1 MITDPHFER
10 EQDKYDNPIP
20 SREYILEYLRAQ
32 KSPVTRDKIAEALK
46 ITEEEPLEA
55 LRRRLR
61 AMERDG
67 QLVFTRGQS
76 YGLPEKM
83 DLLSGTIIGHRDG
96 FGFLKLEEGG
106 DDLFINNRDML
117 MYFHG
122 DKVLAQ
128 KAGTDRRGR
137 REARIVRLVQERSA
151 ALVGRYHV
159 DGGMAFVIADD
170 RRINQEILIANED
183 NNGARA
189 GDVVVVELTRR
200 PGRFVKAAGKVTEV
214 LGKTMAPGMEIE
226 IALRNYD
233 LPHTWS
239 DIIEKKLKR
248 IPDEVP
254 DSDKQ
259 GRVDLRHLPLVT
271 IDGEDARDFDD
282 AVYAEKKPG
291 GGWRLWVAIADVSH
305 YVRTDSALDVE
316 ARERGNSVYFPSQ
329 VIPMLP
335 EKISNGLCSL
345 NPHVDRLCMVAE
357 MTIAASGKLSGYK
370 FYPAVMHSHA
380 RFTYTQVADMLEG
393 GVIAPE
399 HQALFP
405 HLQCLQSLYLTLDER
420 RAERGAIAF
429 ETLETQFIFNEQ
441 RKIDKIVP
449 RGRNQ
454 AHKIIEEC
462 MILANVASAKF
473 VKKNKGEVLYRVHEA
488 PSEQKLA
495 NFKEF
500 LAERGLSMEGGLEP
514 TPADYQ
520 GIMLKIAD
528 RPDAELIQV
537 MLLRSMRQAIYSP
550 DNDGHFGLALEEYS
564 HFTSPIRRYP
574 DLVLHR
580 VIKFLLANSEGTV
593 KDKWTQDGGFQY
605 TLAELDSLG
614 EECSTTERRADEATR
629 DVSDWLKCE
638 YMQDHV
644 GDDFDAVIAS
654 VTNFGLFVRLND
666 LFIDGLVHISS
677 LASDY
682 YQFDAMR
689 QRLVGENT
697 RQVYQVGDPVSVKVA
712 AVNLDDR
719 QIDLIMIGDNSK
731 GQGKRRNSN
740 KPLTARDRVKLE
752 GAKSARGAK
761 EGDKPSKGRGKKVA
775 SEGTGSAVSKDSA
788 NKGSAKKSTS
798 KKTRVKKPNAKKA
811 DAKKTDA
818 KKTAVKK
825 PLASKSKAKKTDA
838 NKANNS
844 ESTAKAAEAKSSK
857 RK

>member
-1 MITDPHFER
+1 MIKDPHFER
-10 EQDKYDNPIP
+10 EQDKYENPIP
-20 SREYILEYLRAQ
+20 SREYIIEYLRSQ
-32 KSPVTRDKIAEALK
+32 KSPITRDSIAAALQ
-46 ITEEEPLEA
+46 IHDEEQLEA

-67 QLVFTRGQS
+67 ELVFTRGQS

-83 DLLSGTIIGHRDG
+83 DLIPGIVLGHREGYG
-96 FGFLKLEEGG
+96 FFKPDEGG
-106 DDLFINNRDML
+106 DDLFISNRDML

-128 KAGTDRRGR
+128 KAGMDRKGR
-137 REARIVRLVQERSA
+137 REARIVRLIQPRSA
-151 ALVGRYHV
+151 AIVGRFHV
-159 DGGMAFVIADD
+159 DSGMAFVIADD
-170 RRINQEILIANED
+170 KRITQEILIASED
-183 NNGARA
+183 RNGARQ

-214 LGKTMAPGMEIE
+214 LGKQMAPGMEIE

-239 DIIEKKLKR
+239 AAIEKKLRR
-248 IPDEVP
+248 IPDEVTE
-254 DSDKQ
+254 SDKV
-259 GRVDLRHLPLVT
+259 GRVDLRDLPLVT

-282 AVYAEKKPG
+282 AVYAEAKPS
-291 GGWRLWVAIADVSH
+291 GGWRLWVAIADVSY
-305 YVRTDSALDVE
+305 YVRTDSALDTE
-316 ARERGNSVYFPSQ
+316 ARARGNSVYFPSQ

-357 MTIAASGKLSGYK
+357 MTISARGKLSGYK

-380 RFTYTQVADMLEG
+380 RFTYTQVAAMLEG
-393 GVIAPE
+393 GPIAPE
-399 HQALFP
+399 HEALFP
-405 HLQCLQSLYLTLDER
+405 HLQCLQSLYLALDEQ

-429 ETLETQFIFNEQ
+429 ETIETQFIFNEQ

-449 RGRNQ
+449 RARNQ

-462 MILANVASAKF
+462 MILANVSAAKF
-473 VKKNKGEVLYRVHEA
+473 VKKHKGEILYRVHES

-500 LAERGLSMEGGLEP
+500 LAERGLSMGGGLEP

-520 GIMLKIAD
+520 NVMLQIAG

-537 MLLRSMRQAIYSP
+537 MLLRAMRQAIYTP
-550 DNDGHFGLALEEYS
+550 DNEGHFGLALEEYA

-580 VIKFLLANSEGTV
+580 VIRYLLAKEKGEANE
-593 KDKWTQDGGFQY
+593 KWTPDGGYHYQ
-605 TLAELDSLG
+605 LDELDKLG

-638 YMQDHV
+638 FMQDHV
-644 GDDFDAVIAS
+644 GDTFEAVIAS

-677 LASDY
+677 LGSDY
-682 YQFDAMR
+682 YQFDPMR
-689 QRLVGENT
+689 QRLIGEHT
-697 RQVYQVGDPVSVKVA
+697 GQIYQVGDPVTVKVA

-719 QIDLIMIGDNSK
+719 QIDLVMIGDSGK
-731 GQGKRRNSN
+731 GGRRKAAPSRE
-740 KPLTARDRVKLE
+740 KPMTARERVNRE
-752 GAKSARGAK
+752 GAKMAK
-761 EGDKPSKGRGKKVA
+761 TAKSTGVKAKAGSDKAPSK
-775 SEGTGSAVSKDSA
+775 
-788 NKGSAKKSTS
+788 
-798 KKTRVKKPNAKKA
+798 
-811 DAKKTDA
+811 
-818 KKTAVKK
+818 
-825 PLASKSKAKKTDA
+825 SKSKAGTKPKKSVKD
-838 NKANNS
+838 
-844 ESTAKAAEAKSSK
+844 TAKKPKAAK
-857 RK
+857 RSTRKK

>member
-1 MITDPHFER
+1 MIKDPHFER
-10 EQDKYDNPIP
+10 EQDKYENPIP
-20 SREYILEYLRAQ
+20 SREYIIEYLRSQ
-32 KSPVTRDKIAEALK
+32 KSPITRDSIAVALQ
-46 ITEEEPLEA
+46 IHDEEQLEA

-67 QLVFTRGQS
+67 ELVFTRGQS

-83 DLLSGTIIGHRDG
+83 DLISGTVLGHREGYG
-96 FGFLKLEEGG
+96 FFKPDEGG
-106 DDLFINNRDML
+106 DDLFISNRDML

-128 KAGTDRRGR
+128 KAGMDRKGR
-137 REARIVRLVQERSA
+137 REARIVRLIQPRSA
-151 ALVGRYHV
+151 AIVGRFHV
-159 DGGMAFVIADD
+159 DSGMAFVIADD
-170 RRINQEILIANED
+170 KRITQEILIATED
-183 NNGARA
+183 RNGARQ

-214 LGKTMAPGMEIE
+214 LGKQMAPGMEIE

-239 DIIEKKLKR
+239 AVIEKKLRR
-248 IPDEVP
+248 IPDEVTEA
-254 DSDKQ
+254 DKV
-259 GRVDLRHLPLVT
+259 GRVDLRDLPLVT

-282 AVYAEKKPG
+282 AVYAEVKPS
-291 GGWRLWVAIADVSH
+291 GGWRLWVAIADVSY
-305 YVRTDSALDVE
+305 YVRTDSALDTE
-316 ARERGNSVYFPSQ
+316 ARARGNSVYFPSQ

-357 MTIAASGKLSGYK
+357 MTISARGKLSGYK

-380 RFTYTQVADMLEG
+380 RFTYTHVAAMLEG
-393 GVIAPE
+393 GPIAPE
-399 HQALFP
+399 HEALFP
-405 HLQCLQSLYLTLDER
+405 HLQCLQSLYLALDEQ

-429 ETLETQFIFNEQ
+429 ETLETQFIFNDQ

-449 RGRNQ
+449 RARNQ

-462 MILANVASAKF
+462 MILANVSAAKF
-473 VKKNKGEVLYRVHEA
+473 VKKHKGEILYRVHES

-500 LAERGLSMEGGLEP
+500 LAERGLSMGGGLEP

-520 GIMLKIAD
+520 NVMLQIAD

-537 MLLRSMRQAIYSP
+537 MLLRSMRQAIYTP
-550 DNDGHFGLALEEYS
+550 DNEGHFGLALEEYA

-580 VIKFLLANSEGTV
+580 VIRYLLAKEKGEANE
-593 KDKWTQDGGFQY
+593 KWTSDGGYHYQ
-605 TLAELDSLG
+605 LDELDLLG
-614 EECSTTERRADEATR
+614 EECSNTERRADEATR

-638 YMQDHV
+638 FMQDHV
-644 GDDFDAVIAS
+644 GDTFEAVIAS

-677 LASDY
+677 LGSDY
-682 YQFDAMR
+682 YQFDPMR
-689 QRLVGENT
+689 QRLIGEHT
-697 RQVYQVGDPVSVKVA
+697 GQIYQVGDPVTVKVA

-719 QIDLIMIGDNSK
+719 QIDLVMLGDSGK
-731 GQGKRRNSN
+731 GGRRKSAPSRE
-740 KPLTARDRVKLE
+740 KPMTARERVNRE
-752 GAKSARGAK
+752 GAKIAKAAKSTGAK
-761 EGDKPSKGRGKKVA
+761 S
-775 SEGTGSAVSKDSA
+775 
-788 NKGSAKKSTS
+788 
-798 KKTRVKKPNAKKA
+798 KA
-811 DAKKTDA
+811 DSDKAG
-818 KKTAVKK
+818 
-825 PLASKSKAKKTDA
+825 ASKSKSKAGAKPKKSVKNSAKKP
-838 NKANNS
+838 
-844 ESTAKAAEAKSSK
+844 KAAK
-857 RK
+857 RSTRKK

>member
-1 MITDPHFER
+1 MIKDPHFER
-10 EQDKYDNPIP
+10 EQDKYENPIP
-20 SREYILEYLRAQ
+20 SREYIIEYLRSQ
-32 KSPVTRDKIAEALK
+32 KSPITRDSIAAALQ
-46 ITEEEPLEA
+46 IHDEEQLEA

-67 QLVFTRGQS
+67 ELVFTRGQS

-83 DLLSGTIIGHRDG
+83 DLISGTVLGHKEGYG
-96 FGFLKLEEGG
+96 FFKPDEGG
-106 DDLFINNRDML
+106 DDLFISNRDML

-128 KAGTDRRGR
+128 KAGMDRKGR
-137 REARIVRLVQERSA
+137 REARIVRLIQPRSA
-151 ALVGRYHV
+151 AIVGRFHV
-159 DGGMAFVIADD
+159 DSGMAFVIADD
-170 RRINQEILIANED
+170 KRITQEILIASED
-183 NNGARA
+183 RNGARQ

-214 LGKTMAPGMEIE
+214 LGKQMAPGMEIE

-239 DIIEKKLKR
+239 AAIEKKLRR
-248 IPDEVP
+248 IPDEVTE
-254 DSDKQ
+254 SDKI
-259 GRVDLRHLPLVT
+259 GRVDLRDLPLVT

-282 AVYAEKKPG
+282 AVYAEVKPS
-291 GGWRLWVAIADVSH
+291 GGWRLWVAIADVSY
-305 YVRTDSALDVE
+305 YVRTDSALDTE
-316 ARERGNSVYFPSQ
+316 ARARGNSVYFPSQ

-357 MTIAASGKLSGYK
+357 MTISARGKLSGYK

-380 RFTYTQVADMLEG
+380 RFTYTQVAAMLEG
-393 GVIAPE
+393 GPIAPE
-399 HQALFP
+399 HEALFP
-405 HLQCLQSLYLTLDER
+405 HLQCLQSLYLALDEQ

-429 ETLETQFIFNEQ
+429 ETIETQFIFNDQ

-449 RGRNQ
+449 RARNQ

-462 MILANVASAKF
+462 MILANVSAAKF
-473 VKKNKGEVLYRVHEA
+473 VKKHKGEILYRVHES

-500 LAERGLSMEGGLEP
+500 LAERGLSMGGGLEP

-520 GIMLKIAD
+520 NVMLQIAD

-537 MLLRSMRQAIYSP
+537 MLLRSMRQAIYTP
-550 DNDGHFGLALEEYS
+550 DNEGHFGLALEEYA

-580 VIKFLLANSEGTV
+580 VIRYLLAKEKGEANE
-593 KDKWTQDGGFQY
+593 KWTPDGGYHYQ
-605 TLAELDSLG
+605 LDELDQLG

-638 YMQDHV
+638 FMQDHV
-644 GDDFDAVIAS
+644 GDTFEAVIAS

-677 LASDY
+677 LGSDY
-682 YQFDAMR
+682 YQFDPMR
-689 QRLVGENT
+689 QRLIGEHT
-697 RQVYQVGDPVSVKVA
+697 GQVYQVGDPVTVKVA

-719 QIDLIMIGDNSK
+719 QIDLMMLGDSGK
-731 GQGKRRNSN
+731 GGRRKAAPSRD
-740 KPLTARDRVKLE
+740 KPMTARERVNRE
-752 GAKSARGAK
+752 GAKMAKAAKSSGAK
-761 EGDKPSKGRGKKVA
+761 SKAGSGKA
-775 SEGTGSAVSKDSA
+775 
-788 NKGSAKKSTS
+788 
-798 KKTRVKKPNAKKA
+798 
-811 DAKKTDA
+811 
-818 KKTAVKK
+818 
-825 PLASKSKAKKTDA
+825 ASKSKSKAGTKPKKSVKDTAKKP
-838 NKANNS
+838 
-844 ESTAKAAEAKSSK
+844 KAAK
-857 RK
+857 RSTRKK

>member
-1 MITDPHFER
+1 MINDPHFER

-32 KSPVTRDKIAEALK
+32 KSPVTRDKIAEALS
-46 ITEEEPLEA
+46 ITDEVPLEA

-76 YGLPEKM
+76 YGLPERM
-83 DLLSGTIIGHRDG
+83 DLLSGTVLGHRDG
-96 FGFLKLEEGG
+96 FGFFKPDEGG

-137 REARIVRLVQERSA
+137 REARIVRLVHERTA

-159 DGGMAFVIADD
+159 DGGMGFVIADD
-170 RRINQEILIANED
+170 RRITQEILIASED
-183 NNGARA
+183 TLGARA

-200 PGRFVKAAGKVTEV
+200 PGRFVKAAAKVTEV

-239 DIIEKKLKR
+239 AIIEKKLKR
-248 IPDEVP
+248 IPDEVTEE
-254 DSDKQ
+254 DKL

-282 AVYAEKKPG
+282 AVYAEAKPS

-305 YVRTDSALDVE
+305 YVRTDSALDTE
-316 ARERGNSVYFPSQ
+316 ARSRGNSVYFPSQ

-345 NPHVDRLCMVAE
+345 KPKVDRLCMVAE
-357 MTIAASGKLSGYK
+357 MTISAAGKLSGTK

-393 GVIAPE
+393 GAIAPE
-399 HQALFP
+399 HEALFP
-405 HLQCLQSLYLTLDER
+405 HLLCLQSLYLILDER

-473 VKKNKGEVLYRVHEA
+473 VKKHKGEVLYRVHEA

-500 LAERGLSMEGGLEP
+500 LAERGLSMDGGLEP
-514 TPADYQ
+514 TPTDYQ
-520 GIMLKIAD
+520 NLMLKIAD
-528 RPDAELIQV
+528 RPDFELIQV
-537 MLLRSMRQAIYSP
+537 MLLRSMRQAVYSP
-550 DNDGHFGLALEEYS
+550 DNEGHFGLALEAYS

-580 VIKFLLANSEGTV
+580 VIKYLLAKELGNAN
-593 KDKWTQDGGFQY
+593 DKWTQDGGYLYQIE
-605 TLAELDSLG
+605 ELDALG

-644 GDDFDAVIAS
+644 GDTFDAVIAS
-654 VTNFGLFVRLND
+654 VTSFGLFVRLNE

-682 YQFDAMR
+682 YQFDPMR
-689 QRLVGENT
+689 QRLIGENS
-697 RQVYQVGDPVSVKVA
+697 RQVYQVGDPVTVKVA

-719 QIDLIMIGDNSK
+719 QIDLLMVGDNTK
-731 GQGKRRNSN
+731 GAGK
-740 KPLTARDRVKLE
+740 TARKGSKPTTARQRVNAE
-752 GAKSARGAK
+752 GAKSARGKSSAK
-761 EGDKPSKGRGKKVA
+761 SDKPKSDKPKASKRRSSGKA
-775 SEGTGSAVSKDSA
+775 SSPA
-788 NKGSAKKSTS
+788 
-798 KKTRVKKPNAKKA
+798 
-811 DAKKTDA
+811 
-818 KKTAVKK
+818 AVKK
-825 PLASKSKAKKTDA
+825 PSAVAQKSDAAKPDSSVKK
-838 NKANNS
+838 NP
-844 ESTAKAAEAKSSK
+844 AKRSK

>member
-1 MITDPHFER
+1 MIKDPHFER
-10 EQDKYDNPIP
+10 EQDKYENPIP
-20 SREYILEYLRAQ
+20 SREYIIEYLRSQ
-32 KSPVTRDKIAEALK
+32 KSPITRDSIAAALQ
-46 ITEEEPLEA
+46 IHDEEQLEA

-67 QLVFTRGQS
+67 ELVFTRGQS

-83 DLLSGTIIGHRDG
+83 DLISGTVLGHKEGYG
-96 FGFLKLEEGG
+96 FFKPDEGG
-106 DDLFINNRDML
+106 DDLFISNRDML

-128 KAGTDRRGR
+128 KAGMDRKGR
-137 REARIVRLVQERSA
+137 REARIVRLIQPRSA
-151 ALVGRYHV
+151 AIVGRFHV
-159 DGGMAFVIADD
+159 DSGMAFVIADD
-170 RRINQEILIANED
+170 KRITQEILIASED
-183 NNGARA
+183 RNGARQ

-214 LGKTMAPGMEIE
+214 LGKQMAPGMEIE

-239 DIIEKKLKR
+239 AAIEKKLRR
-248 IPDEVP
+248 IPDEVTE
-254 DSDKQ
+254 SDKV
-259 GRVDLRHLPLVT
+259 GRVDLRDLPLVT

-282 AVYAEKKPG
+282 AVYAEVKPS
-291 GGWRLWVAIADVSH
+291 GGWRLWVAIADVSY
-305 YVRTDSALDVE
+305 YVRTDSALDTE
-316 ARERGNSVYFPSQ
+316 ARARGNSVYFPSQ

-357 MTIAASGKLSGYK
+357 MTISARGKLSGYK

-380 RFTYTQVADMLEG
+380 RFTYTQVAAMLEG
-393 GVIAPE
+393 GPIAPE
-399 HQALFP
+399 HEALFP
-405 HLQCLQSLYLTLDER
+405 HLQCLQSLYLALDEQ

-429 ETLETQFIFNEQ
+429 ETLETQFIFNDQ

-449 RGRNQ
+449 RARNQ

-462 MILANVASAKF
+462 MILANVSAAKF
-473 VKKNKGEVLYRVHEA
+473 VKKHKGEILYRVHES

-500 LAERGLSMEGGLEP
+500 LAERGLSMGGGLEP

-520 GIMLKIAD
+520 NVMLQIAD

-537 MLLRSMRQAIYSP
+537 MLLRSMRQAIYTP
-550 DNDGHFGLALEEYS
+550 DNEGHFGLALEEYA

-580 VIKFLLANSEGTV
+580 VIRYLLAKEKGEANE
-593 KDKWTQDGGFQY
+593 KWTPDGGYHYQ
-605 TLAELDSLG
+605 LDELDQLG

-638 YMQDHV
+638 FMQDHV
-644 GDDFDAVIAS
+644 GDTFEAVIAS

-677 LASDY
+677 LGSDY
-682 YQFDAMR
+682 YQFDPMR
-689 QRLVGENT
+689 QRLIGEHT
-697 RQVYQVGDPVSVKVA
+697 GQVYQVGDPVTVKVA

-719 QIDLIMIGDNSK
+719 QIDLMMLGDSGK
-731 GQGKRRNSN
+731 GGRRKAAPSRD
-740 KPLTARDRVKLE
+740 KPMTARERVNRE
-752 GAKSARGAK
+752 GAKMAKAAKSSGAK
-761 EGDKPSKGRGKKVA
+761 SKAGSGKA
-775 SEGTGSAVSKDSA
+775 
-788 NKGSAKKSTS
+788 
-798 KKTRVKKPNAKKA
+798 
-811 DAKKTDA
+811 
-818 KKTAVKK
+818 
-825 PLASKSKAKKTDA
+825 ASKSKSKAGTKPKKSVKDTAKKP
-838 NKANNS
+838 
-844 ESTAKAAEAKSSK
+844 KAAK
-857 RK
+857 RSTRKK

>member
-1 MITDPHFER
+1 MIKDPHFER
-10 EQDKYDNPIP
+10 EQDKYENPIP
-20 SREYILEYLRAQ
+20 SREYIIDYLRSQ
-32 KSPVTRDKIAEALK
+32 KSPITRDSIAAALN
-46 ITEEEPLEA
+46 IHEEEQLEA

-67 QLVFTRGQS
+67 ELVFTRGQS

-83 DLLSGTIIGHRDG
+83 DLISGTVLGHREG
-96 FGFLKLEEGG
+96 FGFFKPDEGG
-106 DDLFINNRDML
+106 DDLFISNRDML

-128 KAGTDRRGR
+128 KAGMDRKGR
-137 REARIVRLVQERSA
+137 REARIVRLIQPRSA
-151 ALVGRYHV
+151 AIVGRYHV
-159 DGGMAFVIADD
+159 DSGMAFVIADD
-170 RRINQEILIANED
+170 KRITQEILVANED
-183 NNGARA
+183 RNGARQ

-214 LGKTMAPGMEIE
+214 LGKQMAPGMEIE

-239 DIIEKKLKR
+239 AVIEKKLRR
-248 IPDEVP
+248 IPDEVVEA
-254 DSDKQ
+254 DKV

-282 AVYAEKKPG
+282 AVYAEVKPS
-291 GGWRLWVAIADVSH
+291 GGWRLWVAIADVSY
-305 YVRTDSALDVE
+305 YVRTDSALDTE
-316 ARERGNSVYFPSQ
+316 ARARGNSVYFPSQ

-357 MTIAASGKLSGYK
+357 MTVSAKGKLSGYK

-380 RFTYTQVADMLEG
+380 RFTYTQVAAMLEG
-393 GVIAPE
+393 GPIASE
-399 HQALFP
+399 HEALFP
-405 HLQCLQSLYLTLDER
+405 HLQCLQSLYLALDEQ

-429 ETLETQFIFNEQ
+429 ETMETQFIFNEQ
-441 RKIDKIVP
+441 RKIEKIVP

-462 MILANVASAKF
+462 MILANVSAAKF
-473 VKKNKGEVLYRVHEA
+473 VKKHKGEVLYRVHEA

-500 LAERGLSMEGGLEP
+500 LAERGLTMTGGLEP
-514 TPADYQ
+514 TPSDYQ
-520 GIMLKIAD
+520 NVMLQIAD

-537 MLLRSMRQAIYSP
+537 MLLRSMRQAIYTP
-550 DNDGHFGLALEEYS
+550 DNEGHFGLALEEYA

-580 VIKFLLANSEGTV
+580 VIRYLLAKERGEATE
-593 KDKWTQDGGFQY
+593 KWTQDGGYHYQ
-605 TLAELDSLG
+605 LDELDQLG

-638 YMQDHV
+638 FMQDHV
-644 GDDFDAVIAS
+644 GDTFDAVIAS
-654 VTNFGLFVRLND
+654 VTNFGLFVRLNE

-677 LASDY
+677 LGSDY
-682 YQFDAMR
+682 YQFDPMR
-689 QRLVGENT
+689 QRLIGENT
-697 RQVYQVGDPVSVKVA
+697 GQIYQVGDPVTVKVA

-719 QIDLIMIGDNSK
+719 QIDLMMIGDSAK
-731 GQGKRRNSN
+731 GGKRKASASRD
-740 KPLTARDRVKLE
+740 KPLTARERVNRE
-752 GAKSARGAK
+752 GAKLAKATKAGAVK
-761 EGDKPSKGRGKKVA
+761 SKT
-775 SEGTGSAVSKDSA
+775 S
-788 NKGSAKKSTS
+788 SAKA
-798 KKTRVKKPNAKKA
+798 KPKVG
-811 DAKKTDA
+811 T
-818 KKTAVKK
+818 
-825 PLASKSKAKKTDA
+825 KAKKDVKSPA
-838 NKANNS
+838 KKP
-844 ESTAKAAEAKSSK
+844 KAAK
-857 RK
+857 RSTRKK

>member
-1 MITDPHFER
+1 MIKDPHFER
-10 EQDKYDNPIP
+10 EQDKYENPIP
-20 SREYILEYLRAQ
+20 SREYIIDYLRSQ
-32 KSPVTRDKIAEALK
+32 KSPITRDSIAAALN
-46 ITEEEPLEA
+46 IQEEEQLEA

-67 QLVFTRGQS
+67 ELVFTRGQS

-83 DLLSGTIIGHRDG
+83 DLIPGTVLGHREG
-96 FGFLKLEEGG
+96 FGFFKPDEGG
-106 DDLFINNRDML
+106 DDLFISNRDML

-137 REARIVRLVQERSA
+137 REARLVRLIQPRSA
-151 ALVGRYHV
+151 AIVGRYHV
-159 DGGMAFVIADD
+159 DSGMAFVIADD
-170 RRINQEILIANED
+170 KRITQEILVANED
-183 NNGARA
+183 RNGARQ

-214 LGKTMAPGMEIE
+214 LGKQMAPGMEIE

-239 DIIEKKLKR
+239 PVIEKKLRR
-248 IPDEVP
+248 IPDEVT
-254 DSDKQ
+254 DADKV

-282 AVYAEKKPG
+282 AVYAEKKAG
-291 GGWRLWVAIADVSH
+291 GGWRLWVAIADVSY
-305 YVRTDSALDVE
+305 YVRTDSALDTE
-316 ARERGNSVYFPSQ
+316 ARARGNSVYFPSQ

-357 MTIAASGKLSGYK
+357 MTVSAKGKLSGYK
-370 FYPAVMHSHA
+370 FYPAVMYSHA
-380 RFTYTQVADMLEG
+380 RFTYTQVAEMLEG
-393 GVIAPE
+393 GPIAPE
-399 HQALFP
+399 HEALFP
-405 HLQCLQSLYLTLDER
+405 HLQCLQSLYLALDEQ

-429 ETLETQFIFNEQ
+429 ETMETQFIFNEQ

-462 MILANVASAKF
+462 MILANVSAAKF
-473 VKKNKGEVLYRVHEA
+473 VKKHKGEVLYRVHEA

-500 LAERGLSMEGGLEP
+500 LAERGLTMTGGLEP
-514 TPADYQ
+514 TPSDYQ
-520 GIMLKIAD
+520 NVMLQIAD

-537 MLLRSMRQAIYSP
+537 MLLRSMRQAIYTP
-550 DNDGHFGLALEEYS
+550 DNEGHFGLALEEYA

-580 VIKFLLANSEGTV
+580 VIRYLLAKERGEATE
-593 KDKWTQDGGFQY
+593 KWTQDGGYHYQ
-605 TLAELDSLG
+605 LDELDQLG

-638 YMQDHV
+638 FMQDHV
-644 GDDFDAVIAS
+644 GDTFEAVIAS
-654 VTNFGLFVRLND
+654 VTSFGLFVRLNE

-677 LASDY
+677 LGSDY
-682 YQFDAMR
+682 YQFDPMR
-689 QRLVGENT
+689 QRLIGEHT
-697 RQVYQVGDPVSVKVA
+697 GQVYQVGDPVTVKVA

-719 QIDLIMIGDNSK
+719 QIDLVMLGDDGK
-731 GQGKRRNSN
+731 GGKRKASASRD
-740 KPLTARDRVKLE
+740 KPMTARERVNRE
-752 GAKSARGAK
+752 GAKQ
-761 EGDKPSKGRGKKVA
+761 GKAGKTA
-775 SEGTGSAVSKDSA
+775 TP
-788 NKGSAKKSTS
+788 SAKAEAGKA
-798 KKTRVKKPNAKKA
+798 KPKAKAGTK
-811 DAKKTDA
+811 A
-818 KKTAVKK
+818 KKTAVKD
-825 PLASKSKAKKTDA
+825 PAKKP
-838 NKANNS
+838 
-844 ESTAKAAEAKSSK
+844 KAAK
-857 RK
+857 RSTRKK

>member
-1 MITDPHFER
+1 MIKDPHFER
-10 EQDKYDNPIP
+10 EQDKYENPIP
-20 SREYILEYLRAQ
+20 SREYIIDYLRSQ
-32 KSPVTRDKIAEALK
+32 KSPITRDSIAAALN
-46 ITEEEPLEA
+46 IQEEEQLEA

-67 QLVFTRGQS
+67 ELVFTRGQS

-83 DLLSGTIIGHRDG
+83 DLIPGTVLGHREG
-96 FGFLKLEEGG
+96 FGFFKPDEGG
-106 DDLFINNRDML
+106 DDLFISNRDML

-137 REARIVRLVQERSA
+137 REARLVRLIQPRSA
-151 ALVGRYHV
+151 AIVGRYHV
-159 DGGMAFVIADD
+159 DSGMAFVIADD
-170 RRINQEILIANED
+170 KRITQEILVANED
-183 NNGARA
+183 RNGARQ

-214 LGKTMAPGMEIE
+214 LGKQMAPGMEIE

-239 DIIEKKLKR
+239 PVIEKKLRR
-248 IPDEVP
+248 IPDEVT
-254 DSDKQ
+254 DADKV

-282 AVYAEKKPG
+282 AVYAEKKAG
-291 GGWRLWVAIADVSH
+291 GGWRLWVAIADVSY
-305 YVRTDSALDVE
+305 YVRTDSALDTE
-316 ARERGNSVYFPSQ
+316 ARARGNSVYFPSQ

-357 MTIAASGKLSGYK
+357 MTVSAKGKLSGYK
-370 FYPAVMHSHA
+370 FYPAVMYSHA
-380 RFTYTQVADMLEG
+380 RFTYTQVAEMLEG
-393 GVIAPE
+393 GPIAPE
-399 HQALFP
+399 HESLFP
-405 HLQCLQSLYLTLDER
+405 HLQCLQSLYLALDEQ

-429 ETLETQFIFNEQ
+429 ETMETQFIFNEQ

-462 MILANVASAKF
+462 MILANVSAAKF
-473 VKKNKGEVLYRVHEA
+473 VKKQKGEVLYRVHEA

-500 LAERGLSMEGGLEP
+500 LAERGLTMPGGLEP
-514 TPADYQ
+514 TPSDYQ
-520 GIMLKIAD
+520 NVMLQIAD

-537 MLLRSMRQAIYSP
+537 MLLRSMRQAIYTP
-550 DNDGHFGLALEEYS
+550 DNEGHFGLALEEYA

-580 VIKFLLANSEGTV
+580 VIRYLLAKERGEATE
-593 KDKWTQDGGFQY
+593 KWTQDGGYHYQ
-605 TLAELDSLG
+605 LDELDQLG

-638 YMQDHV
+638 FMQDHV
-644 GDDFDAVIAS
+644 GDTFEAVIAS
-654 VTNFGLFVRLND
+654 VTSFGLFVRLNE

-677 LASDY
+677 LGSDY
-682 YQFDAMR
+682 YQFDPMR
-689 QRLVGENT
+689 QRLIGEHT
-697 RQVYQVGDPVSVKVA
+697 GQVYQVGDPVTVKVA

-719 QIDLIMIGDNSK
+719 QIDLVMLGDDGK
-731 GQGKRRNSN
+731 GGKRKASASRD
-740 KPLTARDRVKLE
+740 KPMTARERVNRE
-752 GAKSARGAK
+752 GAKQGKAGKTATPSTKAEAGKAK
-761 EGDKPSKGRGKKVA
+761 PKAKA
-775 SEGTGSAVSKDSA
+775 GTK
-788 NKGSAKKSTS
+788 
-798 KKTRVKKPNAKKA
+798 
-811 DAKKTDA
+811 A
-818 KKTAVKK
+818 KKTAVKD
-825 PLASKSKAKKTDA
+825 PAKKP
-838 NKANNS
+838 
-844 ESTAKAAEAKSSK
+844 KAAK
-857 RK
+857 RSTRKK

>member
-1 MITDPHFER
+1 MIKDPHFER
-10 EQDKYDNPIP
+10 EQDKYENPIP
-20 SREYILEYLRAQ
+20 SREYILDYLRSQ
-32 KSPVTRDKIAEALK
+32 KSPITRDSIAAALN
-46 ITEEEPLEA
+46 IQEEEQLEA

-67 QLVFTRGQS
+67 ELVFTRGQS

-83 DLLSGTIIGHRDG
+83 DLIPGTVLGHREG
-96 FGFLKLEEGG
+96 FGFFKPDEGG
-106 DDLFINNRDML
+106 DDLFISNRDML

-137 REARIVRLVQERSA
+137 REARLVRLIQPRSA
-151 ALVGRYHV
+151 AIVGRYHV
-159 DGGMAFVIADD
+159 DSGMAFVIADD
-170 RRINQEILIANED
+170 KRITQEILVANED
-183 NNGARA
+183 RNGARQ

-214 LGKTMAPGMEIE
+214 LGKQMAPGMEIE

-239 DIIEKKLKR
+239 PVIEKKLRR
-248 IPDEVP
+248 IPDEVT
-254 DSDKQ
+254 DADKV

-282 AVYAEKKPG
+282 AVYAEKKAG
-291 GGWRLWVAIADVSH
+291 GGWRLWVAIADVSY
-305 YVRTDSALDVE
+305 YVRTDSALDTE
-316 ARERGNSVYFPSQ
+316 ARARGNSVYFPSQ

-357 MTIAASGKLSGYK
+357 MTVSAKGKLSGYK
-370 FYPAVMHSHA
+370 FYPAVMYSHA
-380 RFTYTQVADMLEG
+380 RFTYTQVAAMLEG
-393 GVIAPE
+393 GPIAPE
-399 HQALFP
+399 HEALFP
-405 HLQCLQSLYLTLDER
+405 HLQCLQSLYLALDEQ

-429 ETLETQFIFNEQ
+429 ETMETQFIFNEQ

-462 MILANVASAKF
+462 MILANVSAAKF
-473 VKKNKGEVLYRVHEA
+473 VNKHKGDVLYRVHEA

-500 LAERGLSMEGGLEP
+500 LAERGLTMPGGLEP
-514 TPADYQ
+514 TPSDYQ
-520 GIMLKIAD
+520 NVMLQIAD

-537 MLLRSMRQAIYSP
+537 MLLRSMRQAIYTP
-550 DNDGHFGLALEEYS
+550 DNEGHFGLALEEYA

-580 VIKFLLANSEGTV
+580 VIRYLLAKERGEATE
-593 KDKWTQDGGFQY
+593 KWTQDGGYHYQ
-605 TLAELDSLG
+605 LDELDQLG

-638 YMQDHV
+638 FMQDHV
-644 GDDFDAVIAS
+644 GDTFEAVIAS
-654 VTNFGLFVRLND
+654 VTSFGLFVRLNE

-677 LASDY
+677 LGSDY
-682 YQFDAMR
+682 YQFDPMR
-689 QRLVGENT
+689 QRLIGEHT
-697 RQVYQVGDPVSVKVA
+697 GQVYQVGDPVTVKVA

-719 QIDLIMIGDNSK
+719 QIDLVMLGDDGK
-731 GQGKRRNSN
+731 GGKRKASASRD
-740 KPLTARDRVKLE
+740 KPMTARERVNRE
-752 GAKSARGAK
+752 GAKQ
-761 EGDKPSKGRGKKVA
+761 GKAGKTAA
-775 SEGTGSAVSKDSA
+775 S
-788 NKGSAKKSTS
+788 SAKAETG
-798 KKTRVKKPNAKKA
+798 KTKPKAKVGTKAKKA
-811 DAKKTDA
+811 AVKDPAKK
-818 KKTAVKK
+818 
-825 PLASKSKAKKTDA
+825 P
-838 NKANNS
+838 
-844 ESTAKAAEAKSSK
+844 KAAK
-857 RK
+857 RSTRKK

>member
-1 MITDPHFER
+1 MINDPHFDR
-10 EQDKYDNPIP
+10 EQDKYENPIP

-32 KSPVTRDKIAEALK
+32 KSPITRDNIAEALK
-46 ITEEEPLEA
+46 IVDEEPLEA

-76 YGLPEKM
+76 YGLPERM
-83 DLLSGTIIGHRDG
+83 DLLSGTVLGHRDG
-96 FGFLKLEEGG
+96 FGFFKPDEGG

-137 REARIVRLVQERSA
+137 REARIVRLVQERTA
-151 ALVGRYHV
+151 ALVGRYYV
-159 DGGMAFVIADD
+159 DAGMGFVKADD
-170 RRINQEILIANED
+170 RRITQEILVAVED
-183 NNGARA
+183 TNGARA
-189 GDVVVVELTRR
+189 GDVVVIELTRR
-200 PGRFVKAAGKVTEV
+200 PGRFVKAAAKVTEV
-214 LGKTMAPGMEIE
+214 LGKTLAPGMEIE

-239 DIIEKKLKR
+239 EAIEKKLKR

-254 DSDKQ
+254 ESDKE
-259 GRVDLRHLPLVT
+259 GRVDLRALPLVT

-282 AVYAEKKPG
+282 AVYAEKKPS

-305 YVRTDSALDVE
+305 YVRTDSALDTE
-316 ARERGNSVYFPSQ
+316 ARSRGNSVYFPSQ

-357 MTIAASGKLSGYK
+357 MTISATGKLSGYK

-380 RFTYTQVADMLEG
+380 RFTYTQVAAMLEG
-393 GVIAPE
+393 GPIASE

-405 HLQCLQSLYLTLDER
+405 HLQCLQSLYLVLDER

-429 ETLETQFIFNEQ
+429 ETLETQFIFNAQ
-441 RKIDKIVP
+441 RKIEKIVP

-473 VKKNKGEVLYRVHEA
+473 VKKNKGEVLYRVHES

-500 LAERGLSMEGGLEP
+500 LAERGLSMDGGLEP
-514 TPADYQ
+514 SPSDYQ
-520 GIMLKIAD
+520 NLMLKIAD
-528 RPDAELIQV
+528 RADAELIQV
-537 MLLRSMRQAIYSP
+537 MLLRSMRQAIYTP
-550 DNDGHFGLALEEYS
+550 DNDGHFGLALEAYS

-574 DLVLHR
+574 DLILHR
-580 VIKFLLANSEGTV
+580 VIKFLLAKEAGEVSG
-593 KDKWTQDGGFQY
+593 KWTPDGGY
-605 TLAELDSLG
+605 NYLLEELDQLG

-644 GDDFDAVIAS
+644 GDSFEAVIAS
-654 VTNFGLFVRLND
+654 VTNFGLFVRLNE

-682 YQFDAMR
+682 YQFDPAR
-689 QRLVGENT
+689 QRLIGENT
-697 RQVYQVGDPVSVKVA
+697 RKIYQVGDAVSVKVA

-719 QIDLIMIGDNSK
+719 QIDLVMIGDNGNGKAK
-731 GQGKRRNSN
+731 GSTAKR
-740 KPLTARDRVKLE
+740 KPTTAREKTNLE
-752 GAKSARGAK
+752 GAKT
-761 EGDKPSKGRGKKVA
+761 KGRR
-775 SEGTGSAVSKDSA
+775 SEKSKASKDKLS
-788 NKGSAKKSTS
+788 KTSTS
-798 KKTRVKKPNAKKA
+798 KAKPKKP
-811 DAKKTDA
+811 
-818 KKTAVKK
+818 TAVNAAASATAAPKKK
-825 PLASKSKAKKTDA
+825 PSTKKPAASR
-838 NKANNS
+838 
-844 ESTAKAAEAKSSK
+844 SK

>member
-1 MITDPHFER
+1 MIKDPHFER
-10 EQDKYDNPIP
+10 EQDKYENPIP
-20 SREYILEYLRAQ
+20 SREYIIDYLRSQ
-32 KSPVTRDKIAEALK
+32 KSPISRDGIAAALN
-46 ITEEEPLEA
+46 IHEEEQLEA

-67 QLVFTRGQS
+67 ELVFTRGQS
-76 YGLPEKM
+76 YGLPERM
-83 DLLSGTIIGHRDG
+83 DLISGIVLGHREG
-96 FGFLKLEEGG
+96 FGFFKPDEGG
-106 DDLFINNRDML
+106 DDLFISNRDML

-128 KAGTDRRGR
+128 KAGVDRKGR
-137 REARIVRLVQERSA
+137 REARIVRLIQPRSA
-151 ALVGRYHV
+151 AIVGRFHV
-159 DGGMAFVIADD
+159 DSGMAFVIADD
-170 RRINQEILIANED
+170 KRITQEILIANED
-183 NNGARA
+183 RNGARQ

-214 LGKTMAPGMEIE
+214 LGKQMAPGMEIE

-239 DIIEKKLKR
+239 AVIEKKLRR
-248 IPDEVP
+248 IPDEVTEA
-254 DSDKQ
+254 DKV

-282 AVYAEKKPG
+282 AVYAEVKPS
-291 GGWRLWVAIADVSH
+291 GGWRLWVAIADVSY
-305 YVRTDSALDVE
+305 YVRTDSALDTE
-316 ARERGNSVYFPSQ
+316 ARARGNSVYFPSQ

-345 NPHVDRLCMVAE
+345 NPQVDRLCMVAE
-357 MTIAASGKLSGYK
+357 MTVSAKGKLSGYK

-380 RFTYTQVADMLEG
+380 RFTYTQVAAMLEG
-393 GVIAPE
+393 GPIAAE

-405 HLQCLQSLYLTLDER
+405 HLQCLQSLYLALDEQ
-420 RAERGAIAF
+420 RALRGAIAF
-429 ETLETQFIFNEQ
+429 ETIETQFIFNEQ

-449 RGRNQ
+449 RARNQ

-462 MILANVASAKF
+462 MILANVSAAKF
-473 VKKNKGEVLYRVHEA
+473 VKKHKGDVLYRVHDA

-500 LAERGLSMEGGLEP
+500 LAERGLTMGGGLEP

-520 GIMLKIAD
+520 NVMLQIAD

-550 DNDGHFGLALEEYS
+550 DNEGHFGLALEEYA

-580 VIKFLLANSEGTV
+580 VIRYLLAKERGEATE
-593 KDKWTQDGGFQY
+593 KWTQDGGY
-605 TLAELDSLG
+605 HYLLDELDQLG

-638 YMQDHV
+638 FMQDHV
-644 GDDFDAVIAS
+644 GDTFDAVIAS

-677 LASDY
+677 LGSDY
-682 YQFDAMR
+682 YQFDPMR
-689 QRLVGENT
+689 QRLIGENT
-697 RQVYQVGDPVSVKVA
+697 GQIYQVGDPVTVKVA

-719 QIDLIMIGDNSK
+719 QIDLMMLGDNAK
-731 GQGKRRNSN
+731 GGKRKAAPSRD
-740 KPLTARDRVKLE
+740 KPLTARERVNRE
-752 GAKSARGAK
+752 GAKLAKASKAGAA
-761 EGDKPSKGRGKKVA
+761 KP
-775 SEGTGSAVSKDSA
+775 
-788 NKGSAKKSTS
+788 
-798 KKTRVKKPNAKKA
+798 KA
-811 DAKKTDA
+811 DSGKAKAGTVKA
-818 KKTAVKK
+818 KAKAG
-825 PLASKSKAKKTDA
+825 AKAKKDVKNPA
-838 NKANNS
+838 KKP
-844 ESTAKAAEAKSSK
+844 KAAK
-857 RK
+857 RSTRKK

>member
-1 MITDPHFER
+1 MIKDPHFER
-10 EQDKYDNPIP
+10 EQDKYENPIP
-20 SREYILEYLRAQ
+20 SREYIIDYLRSQ
-32 KSPVTRDKIAEALK
+32 KSPITRDSIAAALN
-46 ITEEEPLEA
+46 IQEEEQLEA

-67 QLVFTRGQS
+67 ELVFTRGQS

-83 DLLSGTIIGHRDG
+83 DLIPGTVLGHREG
-96 FGFLKLEEGG
+96 FGFFKPDEGG
-106 DDLFINNRDML
+106 DDLFISNRDML

-137 REARIVRLVQERSA
+137 REARLVRLIQPRSA
-151 ALVGRYHV
+151 AIVGRYHV
-159 DGGMAFVIADD
+159 DSSMAFVIADD
-170 RRINQEILIANED
+170 KRITQEILVANED
-183 NNGARA
+183 RNGARQ

-214 LGKTMAPGMEIE
+214 LGKQMAPGMEIE

-239 DIIEKKLKR
+239 PVIEKKLRR
-248 IPDEVP
+248 IPDEVT
-254 DSDKQ
+254 DADKV

-282 AVYAEKKPG
+282 AVYAEKKAG
-291 GGWRLWVAIADVSH
+291 GGWRLWVAIADVSY
-305 YVRTDSALDVE
+305 YVRTDSALDTE
-316 ARERGNSVYFPSQ
+316 ARARGNSVYFPSQ

-357 MTIAASGKLSGYK
+357 MTVSAKGKLSGYK
-370 FYPAVMHSHA
+370 FYPAVMYSHA
-380 RFTYTQVADMLEG
+380 RFTYTQVAEMLEG
-393 GVIAPE
+393 GPIAPE
-399 HQALFP
+399 HEALFP
-405 HLQCLQSLYLTLDER
+405 HLQCLQSLYLALDEQ

-429 ETLETQFIFNEQ
+429 ETMETQFIFNEQ

-462 MILANVASAKF
+462 MILANVSAAKF
-473 VKKNKGEVLYRVHEA
+473 VKKHKGEVLYRVHEA

-500 LAERGLSMEGGLEP
+500 LAERGLTMTGGLEP
-514 TPADYQ
+514 TPSDYQ
-520 GIMLKIAD
+520 NVMLQIAD

-537 MLLRSMRQAIYSP
+537 MLLRSMRQAIYTP
-550 DNDGHFGLALEEYS
+550 DNEGHFGLALEEYA

-580 VIKFLLANSEGTV
+580 VIRYLLAKERGEATE
-593 KDKWTQDGGFQY
+593 KWTQDGGYHYQ
-605 TLAELDSLG
+605 LDELDQLG

-638 YMQDHV
+638 FMQDHV
-644 GDDFDAVIAS
+644 GDTFEAVIAS
-654 VTNFGLFVRLND
+654 VTSFGLFVRLNE

-677 LASDY
+677 LGSDY
-682 YQFDAMR
+682 YQFDPMR
-689 QRLVGENT
+689 QRLIGEHT
-697 RQVYQVGDPVSVKVA
+697 GQVYQVGDPVTVKVA

-719 QIDLIMIGDNSK
+719 QIDLVMLGDDGK
-731 GQGKRRNSN
+731 GGKRKASASRD
-740 KPLTARDRVKLE
+740 KPMTARERVNRE
-752 GAKSARGAK
+752 GAKQGKAGKTATPSTKAEAGKAK
-761 EGDKPSKGRGKKVA
+761 PKAKA
-775 SEGTGSAVSKDSA
+775 GTK
-788 NKGSAKKSTS
+788 
-798 KKTRVKKPNAKKA
+798 
-811 DAKKTDA
+811 A
-818 KKTAVKK
+818 KKTAVKD
-825 PLASKSKAKKTDA
+825 PAKKP
-838 NKANNS
+838 
-844 ESTAKAAEAKSSK
+844 KAAK
-857 RK
+857 RSTRKK

>member
-1 MITDPHFER
+1 MIKDPHFER
-10 EQDKYDNPIP
+10 EQDKYENPIP
-20 SREYILEYLRAQ
+20 SREYILDYLRSQ
-32 KSPVTRDKIAEALK
+32 KSPITRDSIAAALN
-46 ITEEEPLEA
+46 IQEEEQLEA

-67 QLVFTRGQS
+67 ELVFTRGQS

-83 DLLSGTIIGHRDG
+83 DLIPGTVLGHREG
-96 FGFLKLEEGG
+96 FGFFKPDEGG
-106 DDLFINNRDML
+106 DDLFISNRDML

-137 REARIVRLVQERSA
+137 REARLVRLIQPRSA
-151 ALVGRYHV
+151 AIVGRYHV
-159 DGGMAFVIADD
+159 DSGMAFVIADD
-170 RRINQEILIANED
+170 KRITQEILVANED
-183 NNGARA
+183 RNGARQ

-214 LGKTMAPGMEIE
+214 LGKQMAPGMEIE

-239 DIIEKKLKR
+239 PVIEKKLRR
-248 IPDEVP
+248 IPDEVT
-254 DSDKQ
+254 DADKV

-282 AVYAEKKPG
+282 AVYAEKKAG
-291 GGWRLWVAIADVSH
+291 GGWRLWVAIADVSY
-305 YVRTDSALDVE
+305 YVRTDSALDTE
-316 ARERGNSVYFPSQ
+316 ARARGNSVYFPSQ

-357 MTIAASGKLSGYK
+357 MTVSAKGKLSGYK
-370 FYPAVMHSHA
+370 FYPAVMYSHA
-380 RFTYTQVADMLEG
+380 RFTYTQVAAMLEG
-393 GVIAPE
+393 GPIAPE
-399 HQALFP
+399 HEALFP
-405 HLQCLQSLYLTLDER
+405 HLQCLQSLYLALDEQ

-429 ETLETQFIFNEQ
+429 ETMETQFIFNEQ

-462 MILANVASAKF
+462 MILANVSAAKF
-473 VKKNKGEVLYRVHEA
+473 VKKHKGDVLYRVHEA

-500 LAERGLSMEGGLEP
+500 LAERGLTMPGGLEP
-514 TPADYQ
+514 TPSDYQ
-520 GIMLKIAD
+520 NVMLQIAD

-537 MLLRSMRQAIYSP
+537 MLLRSMRQAIYTP
-550 DNDGHFGLALEEYS
+550 DNEGHFGLALEEYA

-580 VIKFLLANSEGTV
+580 VIRYLLAKERGEATE
-593 KDKWTQDGGFQY
+593 KWTQDGGYHYQ
-605 TLAELDSLG
+605 LDELDQLG

-638 YMQDHV
+638 FMQDHV
-644 GDDFDAVIAS
+644 GDTFEAVIAS
-654 VTNFGLFVRLND
+654 VTSFGLFVRLNE

-677 LASDY
+677 LGSDY
-682 YQFDAMR
+682 YQFDPMR
-689 QRLVGENT
+689 QRLIGEHT
-697 RQVYQVGDPVSVKVA
+697 GQVYQVGDPVTVKVA

-719 QIDLIMIGDNSK
+719 QIDLVMLGDDGK
-731 GQGKRRNSN
+731 GGKRKASASRD
-740 KPLTARDRVKLE
+740 KPMTARERVNRE
-752 GAKSARGAK
+752 GAKQ
-761 EGDKPSKGRGKKVA
+761 GKAGK
-775 SEGTGSAVSKDSA
+775 TAVS
-788 NKGSAKKSTS
+788 SAKAETG
-798 KKTRVKKPNAKKA
+798 KTKPKAKAGTKAKKA
-811 DAKKTDA
+811 AVKDPAKK
-818 KKTAVKK
+818 
-825 PLASKSKAKKTDA
+825 P
-838 NKANNS
+838 
-844 ESTAKAAEAKSSK
+844 KAAK
-857 RK
+857 RSTRKK

>member
-1 MITDPHFER
+1 MINDPHFDR
-10 EQDKYDNPIP
+10 EQDKYENPIP

-32 KSPVTRDKIAEALK
+32 KSPITRDNIAEALK
-46 ITEEEPLEA
+46 IVDEEPLEA

-76 YGLPEKM
+76 YGLPERM
-83 DLLSGTIIGHRDG
+83 DLLSGTVLGHRDG
-96 FGFLKLEEGG
+96 FGFFKPDEGG

-137 REARIVRLVQERSA
+137 REARIVRLVQERTA
-151 ALVGRYHV
+151 ALVGRYYV
-159 DGGMAFVIADD
+159 DAGMGFVKADD
-170 RRINQEILIANED
+170 RRITQEILVSAED
-183 NNGARA
+183 TNGARA
-189 GDVVVVELTRR
+189 GDVVVIELTRR
-200 PGRFVKAAGKVTEV
+200 PGRFAKAAAKVTEV
-214 LGKTMAPGMEIE
+214 LGKTLAPGMEIE

-239 DIIEKKLKR
+239 EAIEKKLKR

-254 DSDKQ
+254 ESDKE
-259 GRVDLRHLPLVT
+259 GRVDLRTLPLVT

-282 AVYAEKKPG
+282 AVYAEKKPS

-305 YVRTDSALDVE
+305 YVRTDSALDAE
-316 ARERGNSVYFPSQ
+316 ARSRGNSVYFPSQ

-357 MTIAASGKLSGYK
+357 MTISATGKLSGYK

-380 RFTYTQVADMLEG
+380 RFTYTQVAAMLEG
-393 GVIAPE
+393 GPIAPE
-399 HQALFP
+399 HTALFP
-405 HLQCLQSLYLTLDER
+405 HLQCLQSLYLVLDER

-441 RKIDKIVP
+441 RKIEKIVP

-473 VKKNKGEVLYRVHEA
+473 VKKNKGEVLYRVHES

-500 LAERGLSMEGGLEP
+500 LAERGLSMDGGLEP
-514 TPADYQ
+514 TPSDYQ
-520 GIMLKIAD
+520 NLMLKIAD
-528 RPDAELIQV
+528 RADAELIQV
-537 MLLRSMRQAIYSP
+537 MLLRSMRQAIYTP
-550 DNDGHFGLALEEYS
+550 DNDGHFGLALEAYS

-574 DLVLHR
+574 DLILHR
-580 VIKFLLANSEGTV
+580 VIKFLLAKEAGEVSE
-593 KDKWTQDGGFQY
+593 KWTPDGGY
-605 TLAELDSLG
+605 NYLLEELDLLG

-644 GDDFDAVIAS
+644 GDSFEAVIAS
-654 VTNFGLFVRLND
+654 VTNFGLFVRLNE

-682 YQFDAMR
+682 YQFDPAR
-689 QRLVGENT
+689 QRLIGENT
-697 RQVYQVGDPVSVKVA
+697 RKIYQVGDAVSVKVA

-719 QIDLIMIGDNSK
+719 QIDLVMIGDNVNGKSK
-731 GQGKRRNSN
+731 GSTAKR
-740 KPLTARDRVKLE
+740 KPTTAREKTNIE
-752 GAKSARGAK
+752 GAKT
-761 EGDKPSKGRGKKVA
+761 KGRRSDKSKA
-775 SEGTGSAVSKDSA
+775 SKDKLS
-788 NKGSAKKSTS
+788 KTSTS
-798 KKTRVKKPNAKKA
+798 KAKPKKP
-811 DAKKTDA
+811 
-818 KKTAVKK
+818 TAVNAATSATAAPKKK
-825 PLASKSKAKKTDA
+825 PSTKKPAASR
-838 NKANNS
+838 
-844 ESTAKAAEAKSSK
+844 SK

>member
-1 MITDPHFER
+1 MIKDPHFER
-10 EQDKYDNPIP
+10 EQDKYENPIP
-20 SREYILEYLRAQ
+20 SREYIIDYLRSQ
-32 KSPVTRDKIAEALK
+32 KSPITRDSIAAALN
-46 ITEEEPLEA
+46 IQEEEQLEA

-67 QLVFTRGQS
+67 ELVFTRGQS

-83 DLLSGTIIGHRDG
+83 DLIPGTVLGHREG
-96 FGFLKLEEGG
+96 FGFFKPDEGG
-106 DDLFINNRDML
+106 DDLFISNRDML

-137 REARIVRLVQERSA
+137 REARLVRLIQPRSA
-151 ALVGRYHV
+151 AIVGRYHV
-159 DGGMAFVIADD
+159 DSGMAFVIADD
-170 RRINQEILIANED
+170 KRITQEILVANED
-183 NNGARA
+183 RNGARQ

-214 LGKTMAPGMEIE
+214 LGKQMAPGMEIE

-239 DIIEKKLKR
+239 PVIEKKLRR
-248 IPDEVP
+248 IPDEVT
-254 DSDKQ
+254 DADKV

-282 AVYAEKKPG
+282 AVYAEKKAG
-291 GGWRLWVAIADVSH
+291 GGWRLWVAIADVSY
-305 YVRTDSALDVE
+305 YVRTDSALDTE
-316 ARERGNSVYFPSQ
+316 ARARGNSVYFPSQ

-357 MTIAASGKLSGYK
+357 MTVSAKGKLSGYK
-370 FYPAVMHSHA
+370 FYPAVMYSHA
-380 RFTYTQVADMLEG
+380 RFTYTQVAEMLEG
-393 GVIAPE
+393 GPIAPE
-399 HQALFP
+399 HEALFP
-405 HLQCLQSLYLTLDER
+405 HLQCLQSLYLALDEQ

-429 ETLETQFIFNEQ
+429 ETMETQFIFNEQ

-462 MILANVASAKF
+462 MILANVSAAKF
-473 VKKNKGEVLYRVHEA
+473 VKKHKGDVLYRVHEA

-500 LAERGLSMEGGLEP
+500 LAERGLTMPGGLEP
-514 TPADYQ
+514 TPSDYQ
-520 GIMLKIAD
+520 NVMLQIAD

-537 MLLRSMRQAIYSP
+537 MLLRSMRQAIYTP
-550 DNDGHFGLALEEYS
+550 DNEGHFGLALEEYA

-580 VIKFLLANSEGTV
+580 VIRYLLAKERGEATE
-593 KDKWTQDGGFQY
+593 KWTQDGGYHYQ
-605 TLAELDSLG
+605 LDELDQLG

-638 YMQDHV
+638 FMQDHV
-644 GDDFDAVIAS
+644 GDTFEAVIAS
-654 VTNFGLFVRLND
+654 VTSFGLFVRLNE

-677 LASDY
+677 LGSDY
-682 YQFDAMR
+682 YQFDPMR
-689 QRLVGENT
+689 QRLIGEHT
-697 RQVYQVGDPVSVKVA
+697 GQVYQVGDPVTVKVA

-719 QIDLIMIGDNSK
+719 QIDLVMQGDDGK
-731 GQGKRRNSN
+731 GGKRKASASRD
-740 KPLTARDRVKLE
+740 KPMTARERVNRE
-752 GAKSARGAK
+752 GAKQGKAGKTATPSTKAEAGKAK
-761 EGDKPSKGRGKKVA
+761 PKAKA
-775 SEGTGSAVSKDSA
+775 GTK
-788 NKGSAKKSTS
+788 
-798 KKTRVKKPNAKKA
+798 
-811 DAKKTDA
+811 A
-818 KKTAVKK
+818 KKTAVKD
-825 PLASKSKAKKTDA
+825 PAKKP
-838 NKANNS
+838 
-844 ESTAKAAEAKSSK
+844 KAAK
-857 RK
+857 RSTRKK

>member
-1 MITDPHFER
+1 MIKDPHFER
-10 EQDKYDNPIP
+10 EQDKYQNPIP
-20 SREYILEYLRAQ
+20 SREYILDYLRAQ
-32 KSPVTRDKIAEALK
+32 TSPVTRDNIAKALN
-46 ITEEEPLEA
+46 ITDEEQLEA

-76 YGLPEKM
+76 YGLPERM
-83 DLLSGTIIGHRDG
+83 DLMSGTIIGHRDG
-96 FGFLKLEEGG
+96 FGFFKPDEGG
-106 DDLFINNRDML
+106 DDLFVNNRDML
-117 MYFHG
+117 KYFHG

-128 KAGTDRRGR
+128 KAGTDRRGKR
-137 REARIVRLVQERSA
+137 DARIVRLVHERTA
-151 ALVGRYHV
+151 PLVGRYHV
-159 DGGMAFVIADD
+159 DSGMGFVIADD
-170 RRINQEILIANED
+170 KRITQEILIASED
-183 NNGARA
+183 KNGARA

-239 DIIEKKLKR
+239 PLIEKKLRK

-254 DSDKQ
+254 EEDKQ

-282 AVYAEKKPG
+282 AVYAETKPS

-305 YVRTDSALDVE
+305 YVRTESALDKE
-316 ARERGNSVYFPSQ
+316 ARRRGNSVYFPSQ

-357 MTIAASGKLSGYK
+357 MTISARGKLSGYK

-380 RFTYTQVADMLEG
+380 RLTYTQVADMLEG
-393 GVIAPE
+393 GEVKDQ
-399 HQALFP
+399 HQAILP
-405 HLQCLQSLYLTLDER
+405 HLKCLQSLYLTLDEV
-420 RAERGAIAF
+420 RADRGAIAF

-473 VKKNKGEVLYRVHEA
+473 VKKHKGEVLYRVHEA
-488 PSEQKLA
+488 PSEQKLTQ
-495 NFKEF
+495 FKDF
-500 LAERGLSMEGGLEP
+500 LSERGLTLDGGLEP
-514 TPADYQ
+514 EPSDYQ
-520 GIMLKIAD
+520 KLMLEVAD

-537 MLLRSMRQAIYSP
+537 MLLRSMRQATYTP
-550 DNDGHFGLALEEYS
+550 DNEGHFGLALEAYS

-574 DLVLHR
+574 DLILHR
-580 VIKFLLANSEGTV
+580 VIKFLLAKAQGNVT
-593 KDKWTQDGGFQY
+593 DKWTADGGFHY
-605 TLAELDSLG
+605 DLDELDQLG
-614 EECSTTERRADEATR
+614 EECSNTERRADEATR

-644 GDDFDAVIAS
+644 GDTFDAVVAS
-654 VTNFGLFVRLND
+654 VTNFGLFVRLNE

-682 YQFDAMR
+682 YQFDPSR
-689 QRLVGENT
+689 QRLIGEHS
-697 RQVYQVGDPVSVKVA
+697 RKIYQIGDEVTVKVA

-719 QIDLIMIGDNSK
+719 QIDLVMEGDNNK
-731 GQGKRRNSN
+731 GRGRKRNPN
-740 KPLTARDRVKLE
+740 KPLTARERANLE
-752 GAKSARGAK
+752 GAKRSNGDAKSKSSSRSSASSKSSDSRAK
-761 EGDKPSKGRGKKVA
+761 SERKGEHKPASSKKSKKA
-775 SEGTGSAVSKDSA
+775 
-788 NKGSAKKSTS
+788 SAKKRSS
-798 KKTRVKKPNAKKA
+798 KK
-811 DAKKTDA
+811 
-818 KKTAVKK
+818 
-825 PLASKSKAKKTDA
+825 
-838 NKANNS
+838 
-844 ESTAKAAEAKSSK
+844 STAKRSN
-857 RK
+857 RKK

>member
-1 MITDPHFER
+1 MIKDPHFER
-10 EQDKYDNPIP
+10 EQDKYENPIP
-20 SREYILEYLRAQ
+20 SREYIIDYLRSQ
-32 KSPVTRDKIAEALK
+32 KSPITRDSIAAALN
-46 ITEEEPLEA
+46 IQEEEQLEA

-67 QLVFTRGQS
+67 ELVFTRGQS

-83 DLLSGTIIGHRDG
+83 DLIPGTVLGHREG
-96 FGFLKLEEGG
+96 FGFFKPDEGG
-106 DDLFINNRDML
+106 DDLFISNRDML

-137 REARIVRLVQERSA
+137 REARLVRLIQPRSA
-151 ALVGRYHV
+151 AIVGRYHV
-159 DGGMAFVIADD
+159 DSGMAFVIADD
-170 RRINQEILIANED
+170 KRITQEILVANED
-183 NNGARA
+183 RNGARQ

-214 LGKTMAPGMEIE
+214 LGKQMAPGMEIE

-239 DIIEKKLKR
+239 PVIEKKLRR
-248 IPDEVP
+248 IPDEVT
-254 DSDKQ
+254 DADKV

-282 AVYAEKKPG
+282 AVYAEKKAG
-291 GGWRLWVAIADVSH
+291 GGWRLWVAIADVSY
-305 YVRTDSALDVE
+305 YVRTDSALDTE
-316 ARERGNSVYFPSQ
+316 ARARGNSVYFPSQ

-357 MTIAASGKLSGYK
+357 MTVSAKGKLSGYK
-370 FYPAVMHSHA
+370 FYPAVMYSHA
-380 RFTYTQVADMLEG
+380 RFTYTQVAEMLEG
-393 GVIAPE
+393 GPIAPE
-399 HQALFP
+399 HEALFP
-405 HLQCLQSLYLTLDER
+405 HLQCLQSLYLALDEQ

-429 ETLETQFIFNEQ
+429 ETMETQFIFNEQ

-462 MILANVASAKF
+462 MILANVSAAKF
-473 VKKNKGEVLYRVHEA
+473 VKKHKGEVLYRVHEA

-500 LAERGLSMEGGLEP
+500 LAERGLTMTGGLEP
-514 TPADYQ
+514 TPSDYQ
-520 GIMLKIAD
+520 NVMLQIAD

-537 MLLRSMRQAIYSP
+537 MLLRSMRQAIYTP
-550 DNDGHFGLALEEYS
+550 DNEGHFGLALEEYA

-580 VIKFLLANSEGTV
+580 VIRYLLAKERGEATE
-593 KDKWTQDGGFQY
+593 KWTQDGGYHYQ
-605 TLAELDSLG
+605 LDELDQLG

-638 YMQDHV
+638 FMQDHV
-644 GDDFDAVIAS
+644 GDTFEAVIAS
-654 VTNFGLFVRLND
+654 VTSFGLFVRLNE

-677 LASDY
+677 LGSDY
-682 YQFDAMR
+682 YQFDPMR
-689 QRLVGENT
+689 QRLIGEHT
-697 RQVYQVGDPVSVKVA
+697 GQVYQVGDPVTVKVA

-719 QIDLIMIGDNSK
+719 QIDLVMLGDDGK
-731 GQGKRRNSN
+731 GGKRKASASCD
-740 KPLTARDRVKLE
+740 KPMTARERVNRE
-752 GAKSARGAK
+752 GAKQ
-761 EGDKPSKGRGKKVA
+761 GKAGKTA
-775 SEGTGSAVSKDSA
+775 TP
-788 NKGSAKKSTS
+788 SAKAEAGKA
-798 KKTRVKKPNAKKA
+798 KPKAKAGNK
-811 DAKKTDA
+811 A
-818 KKTAVKK
+818 KKTAVKD
-825 PLASKSKAKKTDA
+825 PAKKP
-838 NKANNS
+838 
-844 ESTAKAAEAKSSK
+844 KAAK
-857 RK
+857 RSTRKK

>member
-1 MITDPHFER
+1 MIKDPHFER
-10 EQDKYDNPIP
+10 EQDKYENPIP
-20 SREYILEYLRAQ
+20 SREYILDYLRSQ
-32 KSPVTRDKIAEALK
+32 KSPITRDSIAAALN
-46 ITEEEPLEA
+46 IQEEEQLEA

-67 QLVFTRGQS
+67 ELVFTRGQS

-83 DLLSGTIIGHRDG
+83 DLIPGTVLGHREG
-96 FGFLKLEEGG
+96 FGFFKPDEGG
-106 DDLFINNRDML
+106 DDLFISNRDML

-137 REARIVRLVQERSA
+137 REARLVRLIQPRSA
-151 ALVGRYHV
+151 AIVGRYHV
-159 DGGMAFVIADD
+159 DSGMAFVIADD
-170 RRINQEILIANED
+170 KRITQEILVANED
-183 NNGARA
+183 RNGARQ

-214 LGKTMAPGMEIE
+214 LGKQMAPGMEIE

-239 DIIEKKLKR
+239 PVIEKKLRR
-248 IPDEVP
+248 IPDEVT
-254 DSDKQ
+254 DADKV

-282 AVYAEKKPG
+282 AVYAEKKAG
-291 GGWRLWVAIADVSH
+291 GGWRLWVAIADVSY
-305 YVRTDSALDVE
+305 YVRTDSALDTE
-316 ARERGNSVYFPSQ
+316 ARARGNSVYFPSQ

-357 MTIAASGKLSGYK
+357 MTVSAKGKLSGYK
-370 FYPAVMHSHA
+370 FYPAVMYSHA
-380 RFTYTQVADMLEG
+380 RFTYTQVAAMLEG
-393 GVIAPE
+393 GPIAPE
-399 HQALFP
+399 HEALFP
-405 HLQCLQSLYLTLDER
+405 HLQCLQSLYLALDEQ

-429 ETLETQFIFNEQ
+429 ETMETQFIFNEQ

-462 MILANVASAKF
+462 MILANVSAAKF
-473 VKKNKGEVLYRVHEA
+473 VKKHKGEVLYRVHEA

-500 LAERGLSMEGGLEP
+500 LAERGLSMPGGLEP
-514 TPADYQ
+514 TPSDYQ
-520 GIMLKIAD
+520 NVMLQIAD

-537 MLLRSMRQAIYSP
+537 MLLRSMRQAIYTP
-550 DNDGHFGLALEEYS
+550 DNEGHFGLALEEYA

-580 VIKFLLANSEGTV
+580 VIRYLLAKERGEATE
-593 KDKWTQDGGFQY
+593 KWTQDGGYHYQ
-605 TLAELDSLG
+605 LDELDKLG

-638 YMQDHV
+638 FMQDHV
-644 GDDFDAVIAS
+644 GDTFEAVIAS
-654 VTNFGLFVRLND
+654 VTSFGLFVRLNE

-677 LASDY
+677 LGSDY
-682 YQFDAMR
+682 YQFDPMR
-689 QRLVGENT
+689 QRLIGEHT
-697 RQVYQVGDPVSVKVA
+697 GQVYQVGDPVTVKVA

-719 QIDLIMIGDNSK
+719 QIDLVMLGDDGK
-731 GQGKRRNSN
+731 GGKRKASASRD
-740 KPLTARDRVKLE
+740 KPMTARERVNRE
-752 GAKSARGAK
+752 GAKQ
-761 EGDKPSKGRGKKVA
+761 GKAGKTAA
-775 SEGTGSAVSKDSA
+775 S
-788 NKGSAKKSTS
+788 SAKAETG
-798 KKTRVKKPNAKKA
+798 KTKPKAKVGTKAKKA
-811 DAKKTDA
+811 AVKDPAKK
-818 KKTAVKK
+818 
-825 PLASKSKAKKTDA
+825 P
-838 NKANNS
+838 
-844 ESTAKAAEAKSSK
+844 KAAK
-857 RK
+857 RSTRKK

>member
-1 MITDPHFER
+1 MIKDPHFER
-10 EQDKYDNPIP
+10 EQDKYENPIP
-20 SREYILEYLRAQ
+20 SREYIIEYLRSQ
-32 KSPVTRDKIAEALK
+32 KSPITRDSIAAALQ
-46 ITEEEPLEA
+46 IHDEEQLEA

-67 QLVFTRGQS
+67 ELVFTRGQS

-83 DLLSGTIIGHRDG
+83 DLISGIVLGHREGYG
-96 FGFLKLEEGG
+96 FFKPDEGG
-106 DDLFINNRDML
+106 DDLFISNRDML

-128 KAGTDRRGR
+128 KAGMDRKGR
-137 REARIVRLVQERSA
+137 REARIVRLIQPRSA
-151 ALVGRYHV
+151 AIVGRFHV
-159 DGGMAFVIADD
+159 DSGMAFVIADD
-170 RRINQEILIANED
+170 KRITQEILIASED
-183 NNGARA
+183 RNGARQ

-214 LGKTMAPGMEIE
+214 LGKQMAPGMEIE

-239 DIIEKKLKR
+239 AAIEKKLRR
-248 IPDEVP
+248 IPDEVTE
-254 DSDKQ
+254 SDKV
-259 GRVDLRHLPLVT
+259 GRVDLRDLPLVT

-282 AVYAEKKPG
+282 AVYAEAKPS
-291 GGWRLWVAIADVSH
+291 GGWRLWVAIADVSY
-305 YVRTDSALDVE
+305 YVRTDSALDTE
-316 ARERGNSVYFPSQ
+316 ARARGNSVYFPSQ

-357 MTIAASGKLSGYK
+357 MTVSARGKLSGYK

-380 RFTYTQVADMLEG
+380 RFTYTQVAAMLEG
-393 GVIAPE
+393 GPIAPE
-399 HQALFP
+399 HEALFP
-405 HLQCLQSLYLTLDER
+405 HLQCLQSLYLALDEQ

-429 ETLETQFIFNEQ
+429 ETIETQFIFNEQ

-449 RGRNQ
+449 RARNQ

-462 MILANVASAKF
+462 MILANVSAAKF
-473 VKKNKGEVLYRVHEA
+473 VKKHKGEILYRVHES

-500 LAERGLSMEGGLEP
+500 LAERGLSMGGGLEP

-520 GIMLKIAD
+520 NVMLQIAD

-537 MLLRSMRQAIYSP
+537 MLLRSMRQAIYTP
-550 DNDGHFGLALEEYS
+550 DNEGHFGLALEEYA

-580 VIKFLLANSEGTV
+580 VIRYLLAKEKGEANE
-593 KDKWTQDGGFQY
+593 KWTPDGGYHYQ
-605 TLAELDSLG
+605 LDELDKLG

-638 YMQDHV
+638 FMQDHV
-644 GDDFDAVIAS
+644 GDTFEAVIAS

-677 LASDY
+677 LGSDY
-682 YQFDAMR
+682 YQFDPMR
-689 QRLVGENT
+689 QRLIGEHT
-697 RQVYQVGDPVSVKVA
+697 GQIYQVGDPVTVKVA

-719 QIDLIMIGDNSK
+719 QIDLVMIGDSGK
-731 GQGKRRNSN
+731 GSRRKAAPSRE
-740 KPLTARDRVKLE
+740 KPMTARERVNRE
-752 GAKSARGAK
+752 GAKMAK
-761 EGDKPSKGRGKKVA
+761 TA
-775 SEGTGSAVSKDSA
+775 
-788 NKGSAKKSTS
+788 KSTG
-798 KKTRVKKPNAKKA
+798 VKAKAGSDKA
-811 DAKKTDA
+811 
-818 KKTAVKK
+818 
-825 PLASKSKAKKTDA
+825 ASKSKSKAGTKPKKSVKDTAKKP
-838 NKANNS
+838 
-844 ESTAKAAEAKSSK
+844 KAAK
-857 RK
+857 RSTRKK

>member
-1 MITDPHFER
+1 MIKDPHFER
-10 EQDKYDNPIP
+10 EQDKYENPIP
-20 SREYILEYLRAQ
+20 SREYILDYLRSQ
-32 KSPVTRDKIAEALK
+32 KSPITRDSIAAALN
-46 ITEEEPLEA
+46 IQEEEQLEA

-67 QLVFTRGQS
+67 ELVFTRGQS

-83 DLLSGTIIGHRDG
+83 DLIPGTVLGHREG
-96 FGFLKLEEGG
+96 FGFFKPDEGG
-106 DDLFINNRDML
+106 DDLFISNRDML

-137 REARIVRLVQERSA
+137 REARLVRLIQPRSA
-151 ALVGRYHV
+151 AIVGRYHV
-159 DGGMAFVIADD
+159 DSGMAFVIADD
-170 RRINQEILIANED
+170 KRITQEILVANED
-183 NNGARA
+183 RNGARQ

-214 LGKTMAPGMEIE
+214 LGKQMAPGMEIE

-239 DIIEKKLKR
+239 PVIEKKLRR
-248 IPDEVP
+248 IPDEVT
-254 DSDKQ
+254 DADKV

-282 AVYAEKKPG
+282 AVYAEKKAG
-291 GGWRLWVAIADVSH
+291 GGWRLWVAIADVSY
-305 YVRTDSALDVE
+305 YVRTDSALDTE
-316 ARERGNSVYFPSQ
+316 ARARGNSVYFPSQ

-357 MTIAASGKLSGYK
+357 MTVSAKGKLSGYK
-370 FYPAVMHSHA
+370 FYPAVMYSHA
-380 RFTYTQVADMLEG
+380 RFTYTQVAAMLEG
-393 GVIAPE
+393 GPIAPE
-399 HQALFP
+399 HEVLFP
-405 HLQCLQSLYLTLDER
+405 HLQCLQSLYLALDEQ

-429 ETLETQFIFNEQ
+429 ETMETQFIFNEQ

-462 MILANVASAKF
+462 MILANVSAAKF
-473 VKKNKGEVLYRVHEA
+473 VKKHKGEVLYRVHEA

-500 LAERGLSMEGGLEP
+500 LAERGLSMPGGLEP
-514 TPADYQ
+514 TPSDYQ
-520 GIMLKIAD
+520 NVMLQIAD

-537 MLLRSMRQAIYSP
+537 MLLRSMRQAIYTP
-550 DNDGHFGLALEEYS
+550 DNEGHFGLALEEYA

-580 VIKFLLANSEGTV
+580 VIRYLLAKERGEATE
-593 KDKWTQDGGFQY
+593 KWTQDGGYHYQ
-605 TLAELDSLG
+605 LDELDQLG

-638 YMQDHV
+638 FMQDHV
-644 GDDFDAVIAS
+644 GDTFEAVIAS
-654 VTNFGLFVRLND
+654 VTSFGLFVRLNE

-677 LASDY
+677 LGSDY
-682 YQFDAMR
+682 YQFDPMR
-689 QRLVGENT
+689 QRLIGEHT
-697 RQVYQVGDPVSVKVA
+697 GQVYQVGDPVTVKVA

-719 QIDLIMIGDNSK
+719 QIDLVMLGDDGK
-731 GQGKRRNSN
+731 GGKRKVSASRD
-740 KPLTARDRVKLE
+740 KPMTARERVNRE
-752 GAKSARGAK
+752 GAKQ
-761 EGDKPSKGRGKKVA
+761 GKAGKTAA
-775 SEGTGSAVSKDSA
+775 S
-788 NKGSAKKSTS
+788 SAKAETG
-798 KKTRVKKPNAKKA
+798 KTKPKAKAGTKAKKA
-811 DAKKTDA
+811 AVKDPAKK
-818 KKTAVKK
+818 
-825 PLASKSKAKKTDA
+825 P
-838 NKANNS
+838 
-844 ESTAKAAEAKSSK
+844 KAAK
-857 RK
+857 RSTRKK

>member
-1 MITDPHFER
+1 MIKDPHFER
-10 EQDKYDNPIP
+10 EQDKYENPIP
-20 SREYILEYLRAQ
+20 SREYIIEYLRSQ
-32 KSPVTRDKIAEALK
+32 KSPITRDSIAAALQ
-46 ITEEEPLEA
+46 IHDEEQLEA

-67 QLVFTRGQS
+67 ELVFTRGQS

-83 DLLSGTIIGHRDG
+83 DLISGIVLGHREGYG
-96 FGFLKLEEGG
+96 FFKPDEGG
-106 DDLFINNRDML
+106 DDLFISNRDML

-128 KAGTDRRGR
+128 KAGMDRKGR
-137 REARIVRLVQERSA
+137 REARIVRLIQPRSA
-151 ALVGRYHV
+151 AIVGRFHV
-159 DGGMAFVIADD
+159 DSGMAFVIADD
-170 RRINQEILIANED
+170 KRITQEILIASED
-183 NNGARA
+183 RNGARQ

-214 LGKTMAPGMEIE
+214 LGKQMAPGMEIE

-239 DIIEKKLKR
+239 AAIEKKLRR
-248 IPDEVP
+248 IPDEVTE
-254 DSDKQ
+254 SDKV
-259 GRVDLRHLPLVT
+259 GRVDLRDLPLVT

-282 AVYAEKKPG
+282 AVYAEAKPS
-291 GGWRLWVAIADVSH
+291 GGWRLWVAIADVSY
-305 YVRTDSALDVE
+305 YVRTDSALDTE
-316 ARERGNSVYFPSQ
+316 ARARGNSVYFPSQ

-357 MTIAASGKLSGYK
+357 MTVSARGKLSGYK

-380 RFTYTQVADMLEG
+380 RFTYTQVAAMLEG
-393 GVIAPE
+393 GPIAPE
-399 HQALFP
+399 HEALFP
-405 HLQCLQSLYLTLDER
+405 HLKCLQSLYLALDEQ

-429 ETLETQFIFNEQ
+429 ETIETQFIFNEQ

-449 RGRNQ
+449 RARNQ

-462 MILANVASAKF
+462 MILANVSAAKF
-473 VKKNKGEVLYRVHEA
+473 VKKHKGEILYRVHES

-500 LAERGLSMEGGLEP
+500 LAERGLSMGGGLEP

-520 GIMLKIAD
+520 NVMLQIAD

-537 MLLRSMRQAIYSP
+537 MLLRSMRQAIYTP
-550 DNDGHFGLALEEYS
+550 DNEGHFGLALEEYA

-580 VIKFLLANSEGTV
+580 VIRYLLAKEKGEANE
-593 KDKWTQDGGFQY
+593 KWTPDGGYHYQ
-605 TLAELDSLG
+605 LDELDKLG

-638 YMQDHV
+638 FMQDHV
-644 GDDFDAVIAS
+644 GDTFEAVIAS

-677 LASDY
+677 LGSDY
-682 YQFDAMR
+682 YQFDPMR
-689 QRLVGENT
+689 QRLIGEHT
-697 RQVYQVGDPVSVKVA
+697 GQIYQVGDPVTVKVA

-719 QIDLIMIGDNSK
+719 QIDLVMIGDSGK
-731 GQGKRRNSN
+731 GGRRKAAPSRD
-740 KPLTARDRVKLE
+740 KPMTARERVNRE
-752 GAKSARGAK
+752 GAKMAK
-761 EGDKPSKGRGKKVA
+761 TA
-775 SEGTGSAVSKDSA
+775 
-788 NKGSAKKSTS
+788 KSTG
-798 KKTRVKKPNAKKA
+798 VKAKAGSDKA
-811 DAKKTDA
+811 
-818 KKTAVKK
+818 
-825 PLASKSKAKKTDA
+825 ASKSKSKAGTKPKKSVKDTAKKP
-838 NKANNS
+838 
-844 ESTAKAAEAKSSK
+844 KAAK
-857 RK
+857 RSTRKK

>member
-1 MITDPHFER
+1 MIKDPHFER
-10 EQDKYDNPIP
+10 EQDKYENPIP
-20 SREYILEYLRAQ
+20 SREYIIDYLRSQ
-32 KSPVTRDKIAEALK
+32 KSPITRDSIAAALN
-46 ITEEEPLEA
+46 IQEEEQLEA

-67 QLVFTRGQS
+67 ELVFTRGQS

-83 DLLSGTIIGHRDG
+83 DLIPGTVLGHREG
-96 FGFLKLEEGG
+96 FGFFKPDEGG
-106 DDLFINNRDML
+106 DDLFISNRDML

-137 REARIVRLVQERSA
+137 REARLVRLIQPRSA
-151 ALVGRYHV
+151 AIVGRYHV
-159 DGGMAFVIADD
+159 DSGMAFVIADD
-170 RRINQEILIANED
+170 KRITQEILVANED
-183 NNGARA
+183 RNGARQ

-200 PGRFVKAAGKVTEV
+200 PSRFVKAAGKVTEV
-214 LGKTMAPGMEIE
+214 LGKQMAPGMEIE

-239 DIIEKKLKR
+239 PVIEKKLRR
-248 IPDEVP
+248 IPDEVT
-254 DSDKQ
+254 DADKV

-282 AVYAEKKPG
+282 AVYAEKKAG
-291 GGWRLWVAIADVSH
+291 GGWRLWVAIADVSY
-305 YVRTDSALDVE
+305 YVRTDSALDTE
-316 ARERGNSVYFPSQ
+316 ARARGNSVYFPSQ

-357 MTIAASGKLSGYK
+357 MTVSAKGKLSGYK
-370 FYPAVMHSHA
+370 FYPAVMYSHA
-380 RFTYTQVADMLEG
+380 RFTYTQVAEMLEG
-393 GVIAPE
+393 GPIAPE
-399 HQALFP
+399 HESLFP
-405 HLQCLQSLYLTLDER
+405 HLQCLQSLYLALDEQ

-429 ETLETQFIFNEQ
+429 ETMETQFIFNEQ

-462 MILANVASAKF
+462 MILANVSAAKF
-473 VKKNKGEVLYRVHEA
+473 VKKHKGDVLYRVHEA

-500 LAERGLSMEGGLEP
+500 LAERGLTMPDGLEP
-514 TPADYQ
+514 TPSDYQ
-520 GIMLKIAD
+520 NVMLQIAD

-537 MLLRSMRQAIYSP
+537 MLLRSMRQAIYTP
-550 DNDGHFGLALEEYS
+550 DNEGHFGLALEEYA

-580 VIKFLLANSEGTV
+580 VIRYLLAKERGEATE
-593 KDKWTQDGGFQY
+593 KWTQDGGYHYQ
-605 TLAELDSLG
+605 LDELDQLG

-638 YMQDHV
+638 FMQDHV
-644 GDDFDAVIAS
+644 GDTFEAVIAS
-654 VTNFGLFVRLND
+654 VTSFGLFVRLNE

-677 LASDY
+677 LGSDY
-682 YQFDAMR
+682 YQFDPMR
-689 QRLVGENT
+689 QRLIGEHT
-697 RQVYQVGDPVSVKVA
+697 GQVYQVGDPVTVKVA

-719 QIDLIMIGDNSK
+719 QIDLVMLGDDGK
-731 GQGKRRNSN
+731 GGKRKASASRD
-740 KPLTARDRVKLE
+740 KPMTARERVNRE
-752 GAKSARGAK
+752 GAKQGKAGKTATPSTKAEAGKAK
-761 EGDKPSKGRGKKVA
+761 PKAKA
-775 SEGTGSAVSKDSA
+775 GTK
-788 NKGSAKKSTS
+788 
-798 KKTRVKKPNAKKA
+798 
-811 DAKKTDA
+811 A
-818 KKTAVKK
+818 KKTAVKD
-825 PLASKSKAKKTDA
+825 PAKKP
-838 NKANNS
+838 
-844 ESTAKAAEAKSSK
+844 KAAK
-857 RK
+857 RSTRKK

>member
-1 MITDPHFER
+1 MINDPHFER

-32 KSPVTRDKIAEALK
+32 KSPVTRDKIAEALS
-46 ITEEEPLEA
+46 ITDEVPLEA

-76 YGLPEKM
+76 YGLPERM
-83 DLLSGTIIGHRDG
+83 DLLSGTVLGHRDG
-96 FGFLKLEEGG
+96 FGFFKPDEGG

-137 REARIVRLVQERSA
+137 REARIVRLVHERTA

-159 DGGMAFVIADD
+159 DGGMGFVIADD
-170 RRINQEILIANED
+170 RRITQEILIASED
-183 NNGARA
+183 TLGARA

-200 PGRFVKAAGKVTEV
+200 PGRFVKAAAKVTEV

-239 DIIEKKLKR
+239 AIIEKKLKR
-248 IPDEVP
+248 IPDEVTEE
-254 DSDKQ
+254 DKL

-282 AVYAEKKPG
+282 
-291 GGWRLWVAIADVSH
+291 VSH
-305 YVRTDSALDVE
+305 YVRTDSALDTE
-316 ARERGNSVYFPSQ
+316 ARSRGNSVYFPSQ

-345 NPHVDRLCMVAE
+345 KPKVDRLCMVAE
-357 MTIAASGKLSGYK
+357 MTISAAGKLSGTK

-393 GVIAPE
+393 GAIAPE
-399 HQALFP
+399 HEALFP
-405 HLQCLQSLYLTLDER
+405 HLLCLQSLYLILDER

-473 VKKNKGEVLYRVHEA
+473 VKKHKGEVLYRVHEA

-500 LAERGLSMEGGLEP
+500 LAERGLSMDGGLEP
-514 TPADYQ
+514 TPTDYQ
-520 GIMLKIAD
+520 NLMLKIAD
-528 RPDAELIQV
+528 RPDFELIQV
-537 MLLRSMRQAIYSP
+537 MLLRSMRQAVYSP
-550 DNDGHFGLALEEYS
+550 DNEGHFGLALEAYS

-580 VIKFLLANSEGTV
+580 VIKYLLAKEQDNV
-593 KDKWTQDGGFQY
+593 NDKWTQDGGYLYQIE
-605 TLAELDSLG
+605 ELDALG

-644 GDDFDAVIAS
+644 GDTFDAVIAS
-654 VTNFGLFVRLND
+654 VTSFGLFVRLNE

-682 YQFDAMR
+682 YQFDPMR
-689 QRLVGENT
+689 QRLIGENS
-697 RQVYQVGDPVSVKVA
+697 RQVYQVGDPVTVKVA

-719 QIDLIMIGDNSK
+719 QIDLLMVGDNTK
-731 GQGKRRNSN
+731 GAGK
-740 KPLTARDRVKLE
+740 TARKGSKPTTARQRVNAE
-752 GAKSARGAK
+752 GAKSARGKSSAK
-761 EGDKPSKGRGKKVA
+761 SDKPKSDKPKSDKSKSDKPKSDKPKASKRRSSGKA
-775 SEGTGSAVSKDSA
+775 SSPAAKPAAVKKSSAVA
-788 NKGSAKKSTS
+788 Q
-798 KKTRVKKPNAKKA
+798 
-811 DAKKTDA
+811 KTDA
-818 KKTAVKK
+818 AKPDSSVKK
-825 PLASKSKAKKTDA
+825 NPAKR
-838 NKANNS
+838 
-844 ESTAKAAEAKSSK
+844 SK

>member
-1 MITDPHFER
+1 MIKDPHFER
-10 EQDKYDNPIP
+10 EQDKYENPIP
-20 SREYILEYLRAQ
+20 SREYIIDYLRSQ
-32 KSPVTRDKIAEALK
+32 KSPISRDGIAAALN
-46 ITEEEPLEA
+46 IHEEEQLEA

-67 QLVFTRGQS
+67 ELVFTRGQS
-76 YGLPEKM
+76 YGLPERM
-83 DLLSGTIIGHRDG
+83 DLISGIVLGHREG
-96 FGFLKLEEGG
+96 FGFFKPDEGG
-106 DDLFINNRDML
+106 DDLFISNRDML

-128 KAGTDRRGR
+128 KAGVDRKGR
-137 REARIVRLVQERSA
+137 REARIVRLIQPRSA
-151 ALVGRYHV
+151 AIVGRFHV
-159 DGGMAFVIADD
+159 DSGMAFVIADD
-170 RRINQEILIANED
+170 KRITQEILVANED
-183 NNGARA
+183 RNGARQ

-214 LGKTMAPGMEIE
+214 LGKQMAPGMEIE

-239 DIIEKKLKR
+239 AVIEKKLRR
-248 IPDEVP
+248 IPDEVTEA
-254 DSDKQ
+254 DKV

-282 AVYAEKKPG
+282 AVYAEVKPS
-291 GGWRLWVAIADVSH
+291 GGWRLWVAIADVSY
-305 YVRTDSALDVE
+305 YVRTDSALDTE
-316 ARERGNSVYFPSQ
+316 ARARGNSVYFPSQ

-345 NPHVDRLCMVAE
+345 NPQVDRLCMVAE
-357 MTIAASGKLSGYK
+357 MTVSAKGKLSGYK

-380 RFTYTQVADMLEG
+380 RFTYTQVAAMLEG
-393 GVIAPE
+393 GPIAAE

-405 HLQCLQSLYLTLDER
+405 HLQCLQSLYLALDEQ
-420 RAERGAIAF
+420 RALRGAIAF
-429 ETLETQFIFNEQ
+429 ETIETQFIFNEQ

-449 RGRNQ
+449 RARNQ

-462 MILANVASAKF
+462 MILANVSAAKF
-473 VKKNKGEVLYRVHEA
+473 VKKHKGDVLYRVHDA

-500 LAERGLSMEGGLEP
+500 LAERGLTMGGGLEP

-520 GIMLKIAD
+520 NVMLQIAD

-550 DNDGHFGLALEEYS
+550 DNEGHFGLALEEYA

-580 VIKFLLANSEGTV
+580 VIRYLLAKERGEATE
-593 KDKWTQDGGFQY
+593 KWTQDGGY
-605 TLAELDSLG
+605 HYLLDELDQLG

-638 YMQDHV
+638 FMQDHV
-644 GDDFDAVIAS
+644 GDTFDAVIAS

-677 LASDY
+677 LGSDY
-682 YQFDAMR
+682 YQFDPMR
-689 QRLVGENT
+689 QRLIGENT
-697 RQVYQVGDPVSVKVA
+697 GQIYQVGDPVTVKVA

-719 QIDLIMIGDNSK
+719 QIDLMMLGDNAK
-731 GQGKRRNSN
+731 GGKRKAAPSRD
-740 KPLTARDRVKLE
+740 KPLTARERVNRE
-752 GAKSARGAK
+752 GAKLAKASKAGAA
-761 EGDKPSKGRGKKVA
+761 KP
-775 SEGTGSAVSKDSA
+775 
-788 NKGSAKKSTS
+788 
-798 KKTRVKKPNAKKA
+798 KA
-811 DAKKTDA
+811 DSGKAKAGTVKA
-818 KKTAVKK
+818 KAKAG
-825 PLASKSKAKKTDA
+825 AKAKKDVKNPA
-838 NKANNS
+838 KKP
-844 ESTAKAAEAKSSK
+844 KAAK
-857 RK
+857 RSTRKK

>member
-1 MITDPHFER
+1 MIKDPHFER
-10 EQDKYDNPIP
+10 EQDKYENPIP
-20 SREYILEYLRAQ
+20 SREYILDYLRSQ
-32 KSPVTRDKIAEALK
+32 KSPITRDSIAAALN
-46 ITEEEPLEA
+46 IQEEEQLEA

-67 QLVFTRGQS
+67 ELVFTRGQS

-83 DLLSGTIIGHRDG
+83 DLIPGTVLGHREG
-96 FGFLKLEEGG
+96 FGFFKPDEGG
-106 DDLFINNRDML
+106 DDLFISNRDML

-137 REARIVRLVQERSA
+137 REARLVRLIQPRSA
-151 ALVGRYHV
+151 AIVGRYHV
-159 DGGMAFVIADD
+159 DSGMAFVIADD
-170 RRINQEILIANED
+170 KRITQEILVANED
-183 NNGARA
+183 RNGARQ

-214 LGKTMAPGMEIE
+214 LGKQMAPGMEIE

-239 DIIEKKLKR
+239 PVIEKKLRR
-248 IPDEVP
+248 IPDEVT
-254 DSDKQ
+254 DADKV

-282 AVYAEKKPG
+282 AVYAEKKAG
-291 GGWRLWVAIADVSH
+291 GGWRLWVAIADVSY
-305 YVRTDSALDVE
+305 YVRTDSALDTE
-316 ARERGNSVYFPSQ
+316 ARARGNSVYFPSQ

-357 MTIAASGKLSGYK
+357 MTVSAKGKLSGYK
-370 FYPAVMHSHA
+370 FYPAVMYSHA
-380 RFTYTQVADMLEG
+380 RFTYTQVAAMLEG
-393 GVIAPE
+393 GPIAPE
-399 HQALFP
+399 HEALFP
-405 HLQCLQSLYLTLDER
+405 HLQCLQSLYLALDEQ

-429 ETLETQFIFNEQ
+429 ETMETQFIFNEQ

-462 MILANVASAKF
+462 MILANVSAAKF
-473 VKKNKGEVLYRVHEA
+473 VKKHKGEVLYRVHEA

-500 LAERGLSMEGGLEP
+500 LAERGLTMPGGLEP
-514 TPADYQ
+514 TPSDYQ
-520 GIMLKIAD
+520 NVMLQIAD

-537 MLLRSMRQAIYSP
+537 MLLRSMRQAIYTP
-550 DNDGHFGLALEEYS
+550 DNEGHFGLALEEYA

-580 VIKFLLANSEGTV
+580 VIRYLLAKERGEATE
-593 KDKWTQDGGFQY
+593 KWTQDGGYHYQ
-605 TLAELDSLG
+605 LDELDKLG

-638 YMQDHV
+638 FMQDHV
-644 GDDFDAVIAS
+644 GDTFEAVIAS
-654 VTNFGLFVRLND
+654 VTSFGLFVRLNE

-677 LASDY
+677 LGSDY
-682 YQFDAMR
+682 YQFDPMR
-689 QRLVGENT
+689 QRLIGEHT
-697 RQVYQVGDPVSVKVA
+697 GQVYQVGDPVTVKVA

-719 QIDLIMIGDNSK
+719 QIDLVMLGDDGK
-731 GQGKRRNSN
+731 GGKRKASASRD
-740 KPLTARDRVKLE
+740 KPMTARERVNRE
-752 GAKSARGAK
+752 GAKQ
-761 EGDKPSKGRGKKVA
+761 GKAGKTAA
-775 SEGTGSAVSKDSA
+775 S
-788 NKGSAKKSTS
+788 SAKAETG
-798 KKTRVKKPNAKKA
+798 KTKPKAKAGTKAKKA
-811 DAKKTDA
+811 AVKDPAKK
-818 KKTAVKK
+818 
-825 PLASKSKAKKTDA
+825 P
-838 NKANNS
+838 
-844 ESTAKAAEAKSSK
+844 KAAK
-857 RK
+857 RSTRKK

>member
-1 MITDPHFER
+1 MIKDPHFER
-10 EQDKYDNPIP
+10 EQDKYENPIP
-20 SREYILEYLRAQ
+20 SREYIIEYLRSQ
-32 KSPVTRDKIAEALK
+32 KSPITRDSIAAALQ
-46 ITEEEPLEA
+46 IHDEEQLEA

-67 QLVFTRGQS
+67 ELVFTRGQS

-83 DLLSGTIIGHRDG
+83 DLIPGIVLGHREGYG
-96 FGFLKLEEGG
+96 FFKPDEGG
-106 DDLFINNRDML
+106 DDLFISNRDML

-128 KAGTDRRGR
+128 KAGMDRKGR
-137 REARIVRLVQERSA
+137 REARIVRLIQPRSA
-151 ALVGRYHV
+151 AIVGRFHV
-159 DGGMAFVIADD
+159 DSGMAFVIADD
-170 RRINQEILIANED
+170 KRITQEILIASED
-183 NNGARA
+183 RNGARQ

-214 LGKTMAPGMEIE
+214 LGKQMAPGMEIE

-239 DIIEKKLKR
+239 AAIEKKLRR
-248 IPDEVP
+248 IPDEVTE
-254 DSDKQ
+254 SDKV
-259 GRVDLRHLPLVT
+259 GRVDLRDLPLVT

-282 AVYAEKKPG
+282 AVYAEAKPS
-291 GGWRLWVAIADVSH
+291 GGWRLWVAIADVSY
-305 YVRTDSALDVE
+305 YVRTDSALDTE
-316 ARERGNSVYFPSQ
+316 ARARGNSVYFPSQ

-357 MTIAASGKLSGYK
+357 MTVSARGKLSGYK

-380 RFTYTQVADMLEG
+380 RFTYTQVAAMLEG
-393 GVIAPE
+393 GPIAPE
-399 HQALFP
+399 HEALFP
-405 HLQCLQSLYLTLDER
+405 HLQCLQSLYLALDEQ

-429 ETLETQFIFNEQ
+429 ETIETQFIFNEQ

-449 RGRNQ
+449 RARNQ

-462 MILANVASAKF
+462 MILANVSAAKF
-473 VKKNKGEVLYRVHEA
+473 VKKHKGEILYRVHES

-500 LAERGLSMEGGLEP
+500 LAERGLSMGGGLEP

-520 GIMLKIAD
+520 NVMLQIAD

-537 MLLRSMRQAIYSP
+537 MLLRSMRQAIYTP
-550 DNDGHFGLALEEYS
+550 DNEGHFGLALEEYA

-580 VIKFLLANSEGTV
+580 VIRYLLAKEKGEANE
-593 KDKWTQDGGFQY
+593 KWTPDGGYHYQ
-605 TLAELDSLG
+605 LDELDKLG

-638 YMQDHV
+638 FMQDHV
-644 GDDFDAVIAS
+644 GDTFEAVIAS

-677 LASDY
+677 LGSDY
-682 YQFDAMR
+682 YQFDPMR
-689 QRLVGENT
+689 QRLIGEHT
-697 RQVYQVGDPVSVKVA
+697 GQIYQVGDPVTVKVA

-719 QIDLIMIGDNSK
+719 QIDLVMIGDSGK
-731 GQGKRRNSN
+731 GGRRKAAPSRE
-740 KPLTARDRVKLE
+740 KPMTARERVNRE
-752 GAKSARGAK
+752 GAKMAK
-761 EGDKPSKGRGKKVA
+761 TA
-775 SEGTGSAVSKDSA
+775 
-788 NKGSAKKSTS
+788 KSTG
-798 KKTRVKKPNAKKA
+798 VKAKAGSDKA
-811 DAKKTDA
+811 
-818 KKTAVKK
+818 
-825 PLASKSKAKKTDA
+825 ASKSKSKAGTKPKKSVKDTAKKP
-838 NKANNS
+838 
-844 ESTAKAAEAKSSK
+844 KAAK
-857 RK
+857 RSTRKK

>member
-1 MITDPHFER
+1 MIKDPHFER
-10 EQDKYDNPIP
+10 EQDKYENPIP
-20 SREYILEYLRAQ
+20 SREYILDYLRSQ
-32 KSPVTRDKIAEALK
+32 KSPITRDSIAAALN
-46 ITEEEPLEA
+46 IQEEEQLEA

-67 QLVFTRGQS
+67 ELVFTRGQS

-83 DLLSGTIIGHRDG
+83 DLIPGTVLGHREG
-96 FGFLKLEEGG
+96 FGFFKPDEGG
-106 DDLFINNRDML
+106 DDLFISNRDML

-137 REARIVRLVQERSA
+137 REARLVRLIQPRSA
-151 ALVGRYHV
+151 AIVGRYHV
-159 DGGMAFVIADD
+159 DSGMAFVIADD
-170 RRINQEILIANED
+170 KRITQEILVANED
-183 NNGARA
+183 RNGARQ

-214 LGKTMAPGMEIE
+214 LGKQMAPGMEIE

-239 DIIEKKLKR
+239 PVIEKKLRR
-248 IPDEVP
+248 IPDEVT
-254 DSDKQ
+254 DADKV

-282 AVYAEKKPG
+282 AVYAEKKAG
-291 GGWRLWVAIADVSH
+291 GGWRLWVAIADVSY
-305 YVRTDSALDVE
+305 YVRTDSALDTE
-316 ARERGNSVYFPSQ
+316 ARARGNSVYFPSQ

-357 MTIAASGKLSGYK
+357 MTVSAKGKLSGYK
-370 FYPAVMHSHA
+370 FYPAVMYSHA
-380 RFTYTQVADMLEG
+380 RFTYTQVAAMLEG
-393 GVIAPE
+393 GPIAPE
-399 HQALFP
+399 HEALFP
-405 HLQCLQSLYLTLDER
+405 HLQCLQSLYLALDEQ

-429 ETLETQFIFNEQ
+429 ETMETQFIFNEQ

-462 MILANVASAKF
+462 MILANVSAAKF
-473 VKKNKGEVLYRVHEA
+473 VKKHKGEVLYRVHEA

-500 LAERGLSMEGGLEP
+500 LAERGLTMPGGLEP
-514 TPADYQ
+514 TPSDYQ
-520 GIMLKIAD
+520 NVMLQIAD

-537 MLLRSMRQAIYSP
+537 MLLRSMRQAIYTP
-550 DNDGHFGLALEEYS
+550 DNEGHFGLALEEYA

-580 VIKFLLANSEGTV
+580 VIRYLLAKERGEATE
-593 KDKWTQDGGFQY
+593 KWTQDGGYHYQ
-605 TLAELDSLG
+605 LDELDQLG

-638 YMQDHV
+638 FMQDHV
-644 GDDFDAVIAS
+644 GDTFEAVIAS
-654 VTNFGLFVRLND
+654 VTSFGLFVRLNE

-677 LASDY
+677 LGSDY
-682 YQFDAMR
+682 YQFDPMR
-689 QRLVGENT
+689 QRLIGEHT
-697 RQVYQVGDPVSVKVA
+697 GQVYQVGDPVTVKVA

-719 QIDLIMIGDNSK
+719 QIDLVMLGDDGK
-731 GQGKRRNSN
+731 GGKRKASASRD
-740 KPLTARDRVKLE
+740 KPMTARERVNRE
-752 GAKSARGAK
+752 GAKQ
-761 EGDKPSKGRGKKVA
+761 GKAGKTTA
-775 SEGTGSAVSKDSA
+775 S
-788 NKGSAKKSTS
+788 SAKAETG
-798 KKTRVKKPNAKKA
+798 KTKPKAKAGTKAKKA
-811 DAKKTDA
+811 AVKDPAKK
-818 KKTAVKK
+818 
-825 PLASKSKAKKTDA
+825 P
-838 NKANNS
+838 
-844 ESTAKAAEAKSSK
+844 KAAK
-857 RK
+857 RSTRKK

>member
-1 MITDPHFER
+1 MIKDPHFER
-10 EQDKYDNPIP
+10 EQDKYENPIP
-20 SREYILEYLRAQ
+20 SREYILDYLRSQ
-32 KSPVTRDKIAEALK
+32 KSPITRDSIAAALN
-46 ITEEEPLEA
+46 IQEEEQLEA

-67 QLVFTRGQS
+67 ELVFTRGQS

-83 DLLSGTIIGHRDG
+83 DLIPGTVLGHREG
-96 FGFLKLEEGG
+96 FGFFKPDEGG
-106 DDLFINNRDML
+106 DDLFISNRDML

-137 REARIVRLVQERSA
+137 REARLVRLIQPRSA
-151 ALVGRYHV
+151 AIVGRYHV
-159 DGGMAFVIADD
+159 DSGMAFVIADD
-170 RRINQEILIANED
+170 KRITQEILVANED
-183 NNGARA
+183 RNGARQ

-214 LGKTMAPGMEIE
+214 LGKQMAPGMEIE

-239 DIIEKKLKR
+239 PVIEKKLRR
-248 IPDEVP
+248 IPDEVT
-254 DSDKQ
+254 DADKV

-282 AVYAEKKPG
+282 AVYAEKKAG
-291 GGWRLWVAIADVSH
+291 GGWRLWVAIADVSY
-305 YVRTDSALDVE
+305 YVRTDSALDTE
-316 ARERGNSVYFPSQ
+316 ARARGNSVYFPSQ

-357 MTIAASGKLSGYK
+357 MTVSAKGKLSGYK
-370 FYPAVMHSHA
+370 FYPAVMYSHA
-380 RFTYTQVADMLEG
+380 RFTYTQVAAMLEG
-393 GVIAPE
+393 GPIAPE
-399 HQALFP
+399 HEALFP
-405 HLQCLQSLYLTLDER
+405 HLQCLQSLYLALDEQ

-429 ETLETQFIFNEQ
+429 ETMETQFIFNEQ

-462 MILANVASAKF
+462 MILANVSAAKF
-473 VKKNKGEVLYRVHEA
+473 VKKHKGDVLYRVHEA

-500 LAERGLSMEGGLEP
+500 LAERGLTMPGGLEP
-514 TPADYQ
+514 TPSDYQ
-520 GIMLKIAD
+520 NVMLQIAD

-537 MLLRSMRQAIYSP
+537 MLLRSMRQAIYTP
-550 DNDGHFGLALEEYS
+550 DNEGHFGLALEEYA

-580 VIKFLLANSEGTV
+580 VIRYLLAKERGEATE
-593 KDKWTQDGGFQY
+593 KWTQDGGYHYQ
-605 TLAELDSLG
+605 LDELDQLG

-638 YMQDHV
+638 FMQDHV
-644 GDDFDAVIAS
+644 GDTFEAVIAS
-654 VTNFGLFVRLND
+654 VTSFGLFVRLNE

-677 LASDY
+677 LGSDY
-682 YQFDAMR
+682 YQFDPMR
-689 QRLVGENT
+689 QRLIGEHT
-697 RQVYQVGDPVSVKVA
+697 GQVYQVGDPVTVKVA

-719 QIDLIMIGDNSK
+719 QIDLVMLGDDGK
-731 GQGKRRNSN
+731 GGKRKASASRD
-740 KPLTARDRVKLE
+740 KPMTARERVNRE
-752 GAKSARGAK
+752 GAKQ
-761 EGDKPSKGRGKKVA
+761 GKAGKTAA
-775 SEGTGSAVSKDSA
+775 S
-788 NKGSAKKSTS
+788 SAKAETG
-798 KKTRVKKPNAKKA
+798 KTKPKAKAGTKAKKA
-811 DAKKTDA
+811 AVKDPAKK
-818 KKTAVKK
+818 
-825 PLASKSKAKKTDA
+825 P
-838 NKANNS
+838 
-844 ESTAKAAEAKSSK
+844 KAAK
-857 RK
+857 RSTRKK